1 MTTRVPTTATYRIY
15 MNNMSNQKS
24 SINQLSYQATT
35 GNKYDSYDKY
45 GLSSYRILSL
55 QNEQSVVEKYL
66 ETNSISKVV
75 LESQQKAIDDI
86 RSKIIDFRDQLREF
100 FANDLTKMSEDPSE
114 EELIALQNTQE
125 AAFEAMSL
133 MAYYLNSQV
142 DGNYIFGGGKDG
154 QKPVDFP
161 YTTLEEF
168 QAAYD
173 GKILTYPT
181 SYSAS
186 LSKMSSLS
194 ELTGGATLTQNF
206 QTLTPKTTTWNGAA
220 GNEMTFDSTAKTL
233 TANNADTFK
242 GLSAGDKI
250 DVAGTAGND
259 KTLTIASVSDD
270 GKTLTFVESVTD
282 ETLTD
287 SAGVTLTKGWSF
299 VNTPEDILN
308 NQPETNELKGAVG
321 EFSNLKVGEKMK
333 IEGTGANDGYRT
345 IESISK
351 DGSTI
356 TFKEQVVTKAP
367 VTTAQIHQ
375 SLDTGTITAES
386 NAGDVIQE
394 FTVDTA
400 ANPLTIDAGKNTIK
414 ALNAHTFD
422 TVKAGQNITIN
433 GEVYYVKDVSDNG
446 KTLTFSSST
455 PVPQTLTGTVDFA
468 TRSDTRGFIT
478 DSLKGS
484 ELQTGDIGFYAKD
497 NAMKAAVKGAFSS
510 YKTGDTLIVQ
520 GADGN
525 DRMYI
530 VKSVSADGRTV
541 SFDDSTPVAEDMNIT
556 NGKQIT
562 NGKGITIGKSY
573 PVGATI
579 DLGKTSGAHNGKYTV
594 AGVSAD
600 GKTLT
605 VKTKDFPEYGDTV
618 TYTTAN
624 IATDGYYDGGYLKT
638 TYRVS
643 ETSAFSNDV
652 SAASAAFEK
661 LFRAMGEIAQGNLL
675 DADNPESAYARV
687 SDALNI
693 LDASLS
699 ANSTETN
706 GDITSIQYSIISKL
720 DLVATTI
727 DSQTA
732 SKESL
737 TTYINNMTKVDKTEA
752 VTYLLQAKQDLEVS
766 YSVLSAINQLSLLN
780 YL

>member
-35 GNKYDSYDKY
+35 GNKYDSYDQY

-66 ETNSISKVV
+66 ETNSISQVV
-75 LESQQKAIDDI
+75 LESQQKAVDDI
-86 RSKIIDFRDQLREF
+86 RSAVINFRDQLREF
-100 FANDLTKMSEDPSE
+100 FANDLTTMSKNPSE

-161 YTTLEEF
+161 YTTLEDF

-186 LSKMSSLS
+186 LSEMSSAS
-194 ELTGGATLTQNF
+194 ELTNGATLKQNF
-206 QTLTPKTTTWNGAA
+206 QTLTPKTTVRTGEAT
-220 GNEMTFDSTAKTL
+220 NEMRFDSANKTL
-233 TANNADTFK
+233 TANNVDTFK
-242 GLSAGDKI
+242 GFSAGDKI
-250 DVAGTAGND
+250 GVTGTAGNN
-259 KTLTIASVSDD
+259 KTLTVASVSDD
-270 GKTLTFVESVTD
+270 GKTLTFVEDVAD
-282 ETLTD
+282 ETLTN
-287 SAGVTLTKGWSF
+287 SAGVTFTKGWSF
-299 VNTPEDILN
+299 VNTPEDILQ
-308 NQPETNELKGAVG
+308 NQPETNVLKGATG
-321 EFSNLKVGEKMK
+321 EFSNLKAGEKMK
-333 IEGTGANDGYRT
+333 IEGTGANDGYKT
-345 IESISK
+345 IESISL
-351 DGSTI
+351 DGSTV
-356 TFKEQVVTKAP
+356 TFKEQVVTQAP
-367 VTTAQIHQ
+367 VTTAKAHQ
-375 SLDTGTITAES
+375 SLDTGTITAQS
-386 NAGDVIQE
+386 NAGTVIQS
-394 FTVDTA
+394 FTV
-400 ANPLTIDAGKNTIK
+400 NKNQLTVAGQTLK
-414 ALNAHTFD
+414 ALNANTFAN
-422 TVKAGQNITIN
+422 VKAGQNITIN
-433 GEVYYVKDVSDNG
+433 DKLYYVKDVSDDG
-446 KTLTFSSST
+446 KTLTFSGN
-455 PVPQTLTGTVDFA
+455 VPDAADWTGTTVEFA

-484 ELQTGDIGFYAKD
+484 ALQTGDIGFYAKD

-510 YKTGDTLIVQ
+510 YKTGDTLVVQ

-562 NGKGITIGKSY
+562 DGKGITIGKSY
-573 PVGATI
+573 PVGATV
-579 DLGKTSGAHNGKYTV
+579 DLGKTSGAYNGKYTV
-594 AGVSAD
+594 TGVSDD

-605 VKTKDFPEYGDTV
+605 VKTKDFPEYGAEETFATADV
-618 TYTTAN
+618 ATYS
-624 IATDGYYDGGYLKT
+624 YYNGGYLKT

-652 SAASAAFEK
+652 TAASSAFEK

-675 DADNPESAYARV
+675 DADNPESAHARV

-693 LDASLS
+693 LDASLN
-699 ANSTETN
+699 ANSKEKN
-706 GDITSIQYSIISKL
+706 GDITSIQYSVISKL
-720 DLVATTI
+720 DLVKTTI
-727 DSQTA
+727 ESQTA

-737 TTYINNMTKVDKTEA
+737 TTYINNMTQVDKTEA

-766 YSVLSAINQLSLLN
+766 YSVLSAINRLSLLQ

>member
-24 SINQLSYQATT
+24 SINRLSYQETT

-66 ETNSISKVV
+66 ETNSISQVV
-75 LESQQKAIDDI
+75 LESQQKAVDDI
-86 RSKIIDFRDQLREF
+86 RSAVINFRDQLREF
-100 FANDLTKMSEDPSE
+100 FANDLTTMSKNPSE

-161 YTTLEEF
+161 YTTLEDF

-186 LSKMSSLS
+186 LSEMSSAS
-194 ELTGGATLTQNF
+194 ELTNGATLKQNF
-206 QTLTPKTTTWNGAA
+206 QTLTPKTTVRTGEAT
-220 GNEMTFDSTAKTL
+220 NEMRFDSANKTL
-233 TANNADTFK
+233 TANNVDTFK
-242 GLSAGDKI
+242 GFSAGDKI
-250 DVAGTAGND
+250 GITGTAGNN
-259 KTLTIASVSDD
+259 KTLTVASVSDD
-270 GKTLTFVESVTD
+270 GKTLTFVEDVTD
-282 ETLTD
+282 ETLTN

-299 VNTPEDILN
+299 VNTPEDILQ
-308 NQPETNELKGAVG
+308 NQPETNVLKGTTG
-321 EFSNLKVGEKMK
+321 EFSNLKAGEKMK
-333 IEGTGANDGYRT
+333 IEGTGANDGYKT
-345 IESISK
+345 IESISL
-351 DGSTI
+351 DGSTV
-356 TFKEQVVTKAP
+356 TFKEQVVTEAP
-367 VTTAQIHQ
+367 VTTAKAHQ
-375 SLDTGTITAES
+375 SLDTGTITAQS
-386 NAGDVIQE
+386 NAGTVIQS
-394 FTVDTA
+394 FTVNKDQ
-400 ANPLTIDAGKNTIK
+400 LTVAGQTLK
-414 ALNAHTFD
+414 ALNANTFAN
-422 TVKAGQNITIN
+422 VKAGQNITIN
-433 GEVYYVKDVSDNG
+433 DKLYYVKDVSDDG
-446 KTLTFSSST
+446 KTLTFSGN
-455 PVPQTLTGTVDFA
+455 VPDAADWTGTTVEFA

-484 ELQTGDIGFYAKD
+484 ALQTGDIGFYAKD

-510 YKTGDTLIVQ
+510 YKTGDTLVVQ

-562 NGKGITIGKSY
+562 DGKGITIGKSY
-573 PVGATI
+573 PVGATV
-579 DLGKTSGAHNGKYTV
+579 DLGKTSGAYNGKYTV
-594 AGVSAD
+594 TGVSDD

-605 VKTKDFPEYGDTV
+605 VKTKDFPEYGAEETFATADV
-618 TYTTAN
+618 ATYS
-624 IATDGYYDGGYLKT
+624 YYDGGYLKT

-652 SAASAAFEK
+652 TAASSAFEK

-675 DADNPESAYARV
+675 DADNPESAHARV

-693 LDASLS
+693 LDASLN
-699 ANSTETN
+699 ANSKEKN
-706 GDITSIQYSIISKL
+706 GDITSIQYSVISKL
-720 DLVATTI
+720 DLVKTTI
-727 DSQTA
+727 ESQTA

-737 TTYINNMTKVDKTEA
+737 TTYINNMTQVDKTEA

-766 YSVLSAINQLSLLN
+766 YSVLSAINRLSLLQ

>member
-66 ETNSISKVV
+66 ETNSISQVV
-75 LESQQKAIDDI
+75 LESQQKAVDDI
-86 RSKIIDFRDQLREF
+86 RSAVINFRDQLREF
-100 FANDLTKMSEDPSE
+100 FANDLTTMSKNPSE

-154 QKPVDFP
+154 QKPVNFP
-161 YTTLEEF
+161 YTTLEDF

-186 LSKMSSLS
+186 LSEMSSTS
-194 ELTGGATLTQNF
+194 ELTNGATLKQNF
-206 QTLTPKTTTWNGAA
+206 QTLTPKTTVRTGEAT
-220 GNEMTFDSTAKTL
+220 NEMRFDSANKTL
-233 TANNADTFK
+233 TANNVDTFK
-242 GLSAGDKI
+242 GFSAGDKI
-250 DVAGTAGND
+250 GVTGTAGNN
-259 KTLTIASVSDD
+259 KTLTVASVSDD
-270 GKTLTFVESVTD
+270 GKTLTFVEDVAD
-282 ETLTD
+282 ETLTN

-299 VNTPEDILN
+299 VNTPEDILQ
-308 NQPETNELKGAVG
+308 NQPETNVLKGATG
-321 EFSNLKVGEKMK
+321 EFSNLKAGEKMK
-333 IEGTGANDGYRT
+333 IEGTGANDGYKT
-345 IESISK
+345 IESISL
-351 DGSTI
+351 DGSTV
-356 TFKEQVVTKAP
+356 TFKEQVVTEAP
-367 VTTAQIHQ
+367 VTTAKAHQ
-375 SLDTGTITAES
+375 SLDTGTITAQS
-386 NAGDVIQE
+386 NAGTVIQN
-394 FTVDTA
+394 FTVNKDQ
-400 ANPLTIDAGKNTIK
+400 LTVAGQTLK
-414 ALNAHTFD
+414 ALNANTFAN
-422 TVKAGQNITIN
+422 VKAGQNITIN
-433 GEVYYVKDVSDNG
+433 DKLYYVKDVSDDG
-446 KTLTFSSST
+446 KTLTFSGN
-455 PVPQTLTGTVDFA
+455 VPDAADWTGTTVEIA

-484 ELQTGDIGFYAKD
+484 ALQTGDIGFYAKD

-510 YKTGDTLIVQ
+510 YKTGDTLVVQ

-562 NGKGITIGKSY
+562 DGKGITIGKSY
-573 PVGATI
+573 PVGATV
-579 DLGKTSGAHNGKYTV
+579 DLGKTSGAYNGKYTV
-594 AGVSAD
+594 TGVSDD

-605 VKTKDFPEYGDTV
+605 VKTKDFPEYGAEETFA
-618 TYTTAN
+618 TADV
-624 IATDGYYDGGYLKT
+624 ATDSYYNGGYLKT

-643 ETSAFSNDV
+643 ETSAFSNDIT
-652 SAASAAFEK
+652 AASSAFEK

-675 DADNPESAYARV
+675 DADNPESAHARV

-693 LDASLS
+693 LDASLN
-699 ANSTETN
+699 ANSKEKN
-706 GDITSIQYSIISKL
+706 GDITSIQYSVISKL
-720 DLVATTI
+720 DLVKTTI
-727 DSQTA
+727 ESQTA

-737 TTYINNMTKVDKTEA
+737 TTYINNMTQVDKTEA

-766 YSVLSAINQLSLLN
+766 YSVLSAINRLSLLQ

>member
-66 ETNSISKVV
+66 ETNSISQVV
-75 LESQQKAIDDI
+75 LESQQKAVDDI
-86 RSKIIDFRDQLREF
+86 RSAVINFRDQLREF
-100 FANDLTKMSEDPSE
+100 FANDLTTMSKNPSE

-161 YTTLEEF
+161 YTTLEDF

-186 LSKMSSLS
+186 LSEMSSAS
-194 ELTGGATLTQNF
+194 ELTNGATLKQNF
-206 QTLTPKTTTWNGAA
+206 QTLTPKTTVRTGEAT
-220 GNEMTFDSTAKTL
+220 NEMRFDSANKTL
-233 TANNADTFK
+233 TANNVDTFK
-242 GLSAGDKI
+242 GFSAGDKI
-250 DVAGTAGND
+250 GVTGTAGNN
-259 KTLTIASVSDD
+259 KTLTVASVSDD
-270 GKTLTFVESVTD
+270 GKTLTFVEDVAD
-282 ETLTD
+282 ETLTN

-299 VNTPEDILN
+299 VNTPEDILQ
-308 NQPETNELKGAVG
+308 NQPETNVLKGATG
-321 EFSNLKVGEKMK
+321 EFSNLKAGEKMK
-333 IEGTGANDGYRT
+333 IEGTGANDGYKT
-345 IESISK
+345 IESISL
-351 DGSTI
+351 DGSTV
-356 TFKEQVVTKAP
+356 TFKEQVVTEAP
-367 VTTAQIHQ
+367 VTTAKAHQ
-375 SLDTGTITAES
+375 SLDTGTITAQS
-386 NAGDVIQE
+386 NAGTVIQS
-394 FTVDTA
+394 FTVNKDQ
-400 ANPLTIDAGKNTIK
+400 LTVAGQTLK
-414 ALNAHTFD
+414 ALNANTFAN
-422 TVKAGQNITIN
+422 VKAGQNITIN
-433 GEVYYVKDVSDNG
+433 DKLYYVKDVSDDG
-446 KTLTFSSST
+446 KTLTFSGN
-455 PVPQTLTGTVDFA
+455 VPDAADWTGTTVEFA

-484 ELQTGDIGFYAKD
+484 ALQTGDIGFYAKD

-510 YKTGDTLIVQ
+510 YKTGDTLVVQ

-562 NGKGITIGKSY
+562 DGKGITIGKSY
-573 PVGATI
+573 PVGATV
-579 DLGKTSGAHNGKYTV
+579 DLGKTSGAYNGKYTV
-594 AGVSAD
+594 TGVSDD

-605 VKTKDFPEYGDTV
+605 VKTKDFPEYGAEETFATADV
-618 TYTTAN
+618 ATYS
-624 IATDGYYDGGYLKT
+624 YYDGGYLKT

-652 SAASAAFEK
+652 TAASSAFEK

-675 DADNPESAYARV
+675 DADNPESAHARV

-693 LDASLS
+693 LDASLN
-699 ANSTETN
+699 ANSKEKN
-706 GDITSIQYSIISKL
+706 GDITSIQYSVISKL
-720 DLVATTI
+720 DLVKTTI
-727 DSQTA
+727 ESQTA

-737 TTYINNMTKVDKTEA
+737 TTYINNMTQVDKTEA

-766 YSVLSAINQLSLLN
+766 YSVLSAINRLSLLQ

>member
-1 MTTRVPTTATYRIY
+1 
-15 MNNMSNQKS
+15 MNNMSSQKS

-55 QNEQSVVEKYL
+55 QNEQNVVDKYL

-161 YTTLEEF
+161 YTTLEDF
-168 QAAYD
+168 QAAFD

-186 LSKMSSLS
+186 LSKMGSLS
-194 ELTGGATLTQNF
+194 ELTGGATLAQNF
-206 QTLTPKTTTWNGAA
+206 QTLTPK
-220 GNEMTFDSTAKTL
+220 
-233 TANNADTFK
+233 ANWE
-242 GLSAGDKI
+242 
-250 DVAGTAGND
+250 
-259 KTLTIASVSDD
+259 
-270 GKTLTFVESVTD
+270 FVH
-282 ETLTD
+282 
-287 SAGVTLTKGWSF
+287 
-299 VNTPEDILN
+299 TPEDILN
-308 NQPETNELKGAVG
+308 NQPETNILKGSVG
-321 EFSNLKVGEKMK
+321 EFSNLKAGEKMK

-345 IESISK
+345 IESISL

-356 TFKEQVVTKAP
+356 TFKEQVVTEAP
-367 VTTAQIHQ
+367 ITTAKIHQ

-386 NAGDVIQE
+386 NAGDIIQE

-400 ANPLTIDAGKNTIK
+400 ANPLTIDTAANTVK

-422 TVKAGQNITIN
+422 NVKAGQNITVN

-510 YKTGDTLIVQ
+510 YKPGDTLIVQ

-556 NGKQIT
+556 NGKQII

-573 PVGATI
+573 PVGATV

-624 IATDGYYDGGYLKT
+624 VATDGYYDGGYLKT

-706 GDITSIQYSIISKL
+706 GDITSIQYSVISKL
-720 DLVATTI
+720 DLVTTTI

-737 TTYINNMTKVDKTEA
+737 TTYINNMTQVDKTEA

>member
-66 ETNSISKVV
+66 ETNSISQVV
-75 LESQQKAIDDI
+75 LESQQKAVDDI
-86 RSKIIDFRDQLREF
+86 RSAVINFRDQLREF
-100 FANDLTKMSEDPSE
+100 FANDLTTMSKNPSE

-161 YTTLEEF
+161 YTTLEDF

-186 LSKMSSLS
+186 LSEMSSAS
-194 ELTGGATLTQNF
+194 ELTNGATLKQNF
-206 QTLTPKTTTWNGAA
+206 QTLTPKTTVRTGEAT
-220 GNEMTFDSTAKTL
+220 NEMRFDSANKTL
-233 TANNADTFK
+233 TANNVDTFK
-242 GLSAGDKI
+242 GFSAGDKI
-250 DVAGTAGND
+250 GVTGTAGNN
-259 KTLTIASVSDD
+259 KTLTVASVSDD
-270 GKTLTFVESVTD
+270 GKTLTFVEDVAN
-282 ETLTD
+282 ETLTN

-299 VNTPEDILN
+299 VNTPEDILQ
-308 NQPETNELKGAVG
+308 NQPETNVLKGATG
-321 EFSNLKVGEKMK
+321 EFSNLKAGEKMK
-333 IEGTGANDGYRT
+333 IEGTGANDGYKT
-345 IESISK
+345 IESISL
-351 DGSTI
+351 DGSTV
-356 TFKEQVVTKAP
+356 TFKEQVVTEAP
-367 VTTAQIHQ
+367 VTTAKAHQ
-375 SLDTGTITAES
+375 SLDTGTITAQS
-386 NAGDVIQE
+386 NAGTVIQS
-394 FTVDTA
+394 FTV
-400 ANPLTIDAGKNTIK
+400 NKNQLTVAGQTLK
-414 ALNAHTFD
+414 ALNANTFAN
-422 TVKAGQNITIN
+422 VKAGQNITIN
-433 GEVYYVKDVSDNG
+433 DKLYYVKDVSDDG
-446 KTLTFSSST
+446 KTLTFSGN
-455 PVPQTLTGTVDFA
+455 VPDAADWTGTTVEFA

-484 ELQTGDIGFYAKD
+484 ALQTGDIGFYAKD

-510 YKTGDTLIVQ
+510 YKTGDTLVVQ

-562 NGKGITIGKSY
+562 DGKGITIGKSY
-573 PVGATI
+573 PVGATV
-579 DLGKTSGAHNGKYTV
+579 DLGKTSGAYNGKYTV
-594 AGVSAD
+594 TGVSD
-600 GKTLT
+600 DSKTLT
-605 VKTKDFPEYGDTV
+605 VKTKDFPEYGAEETFA
-618 TYTTAN
+618 TADV
-624 IATDGYYDGGYLKT
+624 ATDSYYNGGYLKT

-643 ETSAFSNDV
+643 ETSAFSNDIT
-652 SAASAAFEK
+652 AASSAFEK

-675 DADNPESAYARV
+675 DADNPESAHARV

-693 LDASLS
+693 LDASLN
-699 ANSTETN
+699 ANSKEKN
-706 GDITSIQYSIISKL
+706 GDITSIQYSVISKL
-720 DLVATTI
+720 DLVKTTI
-727 DSQTA
+727 ESQTA

-737 TTYINNMTKVDKTEA
+737 TTYINNMTQVDKTEA

-766 YSVLSAINQLSLLN
+766 YSVLSAINRLSLLQ

>member
-66 ETNSISKVV
+66 ETNSISRVV
-75 LESQQKAIDDI
+75 LESQQKAVDDI
-86 RSKIIDFRDQLREF
+86 RSAVISFRDQLREF
-100 FANDLTKMSEDPSE
+100 FANDLTKMSKNPSE

-161 YTTLEEF
+161 YTTLEDF

-186 LSKMSSLS
+186 LSEMSSAS
-194 ELTGGATLTQNF
+194 ELTNGATLKQNF
-206 QTLTPKTTTWNGAA
+206 QTLTPKTTVRTGEAT
-220 GNEMTFDSTAKTL
+220 NEMRFDSANKTL
-233 TANNADTFK
+233 TANNVDTFK
-242 GLSAGDKI
+242 GFSAGDKI
-250 DVAGTAGND
+250 GVTGTAGNN
-259 KTLTIASVSDD
+259 KTLTVASVSDD
-270 GKTLTFVESVTD
+270 GKTLTFVEDVAD
-282 ETLTD
+282 ETLTN

-299 VNTPEDILN
+299 VNTPEDILQ
-308 NQPETNELKGAVG
+308 NQPETNVLKGATG
-321 EFSNLKVGEKMK
+321 EFSNLKAGEKMK
-333 IEGTGANDGYRT
+333 IEGTGANDGYKT
-345 IESISK
+345 IESISL
-351 DGSTI
+351 DGSTV
-356 TFKEQVVTKAP
+356 TFKEQVVTEAP
-367 VTTAQIHQ
+367 VTTAKAHQ
-375 SLDTGTITAES
+375 SLDTGTITAQS
-386 NAGDVIQE
+386 NAGTVIQN
-394 FTVDTA
+394 FTV
-400 ANPLTIDAGKNTIK
+400 NKNQLTVAGQTLK
-414 ALNAHTFD
+414 ALNANTFAN
-422 TVKAGQNITIN
+422 VKAGQNITIN
-433 GEVYYVKDVSDNG
+433 DKLYYVKDVSDDG
-446 KTLTFSSST
+446 KTLTFSGN
-455 PVPQTLTGTVDFA
+455 VPDAADWTGTTVEIA

-484 ELQTGDIGFYAKD
+484 ALQTGDIGFYAKD

-510 YKTGDTLIVQ
+510 YKTGDTLVVQ

-562 NGKGITIGKSY
+562 DGKGITIGKSY
-573 PVGATI
+573 PVGATV
-579 DLGKTSGAHNGKYTV
+579 DLGKTSGAYNGKYTV
-594 AGVSAD
+594 TGVSDD

-605 VKTKDFPEYGDTV
+605 VKTKDFPEYGAEETFATADV
-618 TYTTAN
+618 ATYS
-624 IATDGYYDGGYLKT
+624 YYDGGYLKT

-652 SAASAAFEK
+652 TAASSAFEK

-675 DADNPESAYARV
+675 DADNPESAHARV

-693 LDASLS
+693 LDASLN
-699 ANSTETN
+699 ANSKEKN
-706 GDITSIQYSIISKL
+706 GDITSIQYSVISKL
-720 DLVATTI
+720 DLVKTTI
-727 DSQTA
+727 ESQTA

-737 TTYINNMTKVDKTEA
+737 TTYINNMTQVDKTEA

-766 YSVLSAINQLSLLN
+766 YFVLSAINRLSLLQ

>member
-24 SINQLSYQATT
+24 SINRLSYQATT

-66 ETNSISKVV
+66 ETNSISQVV
-75 LESQQKAIDDI
+75 LESQQKAVDDI
-86 RSKIIDFRDQLREF
+86 RSAVINFRDQLREF
-100 FANDLTKMSEDPSE
+100 FANDLTTMSKNPSE

-161 YTTLEEF
+161 YTTLEDF

-186 LSKMSSLS
+186 LSEMSSAS
-194 ELTGGATLTQNF
+194 ELTNGATLKQNF
-206 QTLTPKTTTWNGAA
+206 QTLTPKTTVRTGEAT
-220 GNEMTFDSTAKTL
+220 NEMRFDSANKTL
-233 TANNADTFK
+233 TANNVDTFK
-242 GLSAGDKI
+242 GFSAGDKI
-250 DVAGTAGND
+250 GVTGTAGNN
-259 KTLTIASVSDD
+259 KTLTVASVSDD
-270 GKTLTFVESVTD
+270 GKTLTFVEDVAD
-282 ETLTD
+282 ETLTN

-299 VNTPEDILN
+299 VNTPEDILQ
-308 NQPETNELKGAVG
+308 NQPETNVLKGATG
-321 EFSNLKVGEKMK
+321 EFSNLKAGEKMK
-333 IEGTGANDGYRT
+333 IEGTGANDGYKT
-345 IESISK
+345 IESISL
-351 DGSTI
+351 DGSTV
-356 TFKEQVVTKAP
+356 TFKEQVVTEAP
-367 VTTAQIHQ
+367 VTTAKAHQ
-375 SLDTGTITAES
+375 SLDTGTITAQS
-386 NAGDVIQE
+386 NAGTVIQN
-394 FTVDTA
+394 FTVNKDQ
-400 ANPLTIDAGKNTIK
+400 LTVAGQTLK
-414 ALNAHTFD
+414 ALNANTFAN
-422 TVKAGQNITIN
+422 VKAGQNITIN
-433 GEVYYVKDVSDNG
+433 DKLYYVKDVSDDG
-446 KTLTFSSST
+446 KTLTFSGN
-455 PVPQTLTGTVDFA
+455 VPDAADWTGTTVEFA

-484 ELQTGDIGFYAKD
+484 ALQTGDIGFYAKD

-510 YKTGDTLIVQ
+510 YKTGDTLVVQ

-525 DRMYI
+525 DRTYI

-562 NGKGITIGKSY
+562 DGKGITIGKSY
-573 PVGATI
+573 PVGATV
-579 DLGKTSGAHNGKYTV
+579 DLGKTSGAYNGKYTV
-594 AGVSAD
+594 TGVSDD

-605 VKTKDFPEYGDTV
+605 VKTKDFPEYGAEETFA
-618 TYTTAN
+618 TADV
-624 IATDGYYDGGYLKT
+624 ATDSYYNGGYLKT

-643 ETSAFSNDV
+643 ETSAFSNDIT
-652 SAASAAFEK
+652 AASSAFEK

-675 DADNPESAYARV
+675 DADNPESAHARV

-693 LDASLS
+693 LDASLN
-699 ANSTETN
+699 ANSKEKN
-706 GDITSIQYSIISKL
+706 GDITSIQYSVISKL
-720 DLVATTI
+720 DLVKTTI
-727 DSQTA
+727 ESQTA

-737 TTYINNMTKVDKTEA
+737 TTYINNMTQVDKTEA
-752 VTYLLQAKQDLEVS
+752 ATYLLQAKQDLEVS
-766 YSVLSAINQLSLLN
+766 YSVLSAINRLSLLQ

>member
-35 GNKYDSYDKY
+35 GNKYDSYDQY

-66 ETNSISKVV
+66 ETNSISQVV
-75 LESQQKAIDDI
+75 LESQQKAVNDI
-86 RSKIIDFRDQLREF
+86 RSAVIKFRDQLREF
-100 FANDLTKMSEDPSE
+100 FANDLTTMSKNPSE

-161 YTTLEEF
+161 YTTLEDF

-186 LSKMSSLS
+186 LSEMSSAS
-194 ELTGGATLTQNF
+194 ELTNGATLKQNF
-206 QTLTPKTTTWNGAA
+206 QTLTPKTTVRTGEAT
-220 GNEMTFDSTAKTL
+220 NEMRFDSANKTL
-233 TANNADTFK
+233 TANNVDTFK
-242 GLSAGDKI
+242 GFSAGDKI
-250 DVAGTAGND
+250 GVTGTAGNN
-259 KTLTIASVSDD
+259 KTLTVASVSDD
-270 GKTLTFVESVTD
+270 GKTLTFVEDVAD
-282 ETLTD
+282 ETLTN

-299 VNTPEDILN
+299 VNTPEDILQ
-308 NQPETNELKGAVG
+308 NQPETNVLKGATG
-321 EFSNLKVGEKMK
+321 EFSNLKAGEKMK
-333 IEGTGANDGYRT
+333 IEGTGANDGYKT
-345 IESISK
+345 IESISL
-351 DGSTI
+351 DGSTV
-356 TFKEQVVTKAP
+356 TFKEQVVTEAP
-367 VTTAQIHQ
+367 VTTAKAHQ
-375 SLDTGTITAES
+375 SLDTGTITAQS
-386 NAGDVIQE
+386 NAGTVIQN
-394 FTVDTA
+394 FTVNKDQ
-400 ANPLTIDAGKNTIK
+400 LTVAGQTLK
-414 ALNAHTFD
+414 ALNANTFAN
-422 TVKAGQNITIN
+422 VKAGQNITIN
-433 GEVYYVKDVSDNG
+433 DKLYYVKDVSDDG
-446 KTLTFSSST
+446 KTLTFSGN
-455 PVPQTLTGTVDFA
+455 VPDAADWTGTTVEFA

-484 ELQTGDIGFYAKD
+484 ALQTGDIGFYAKD

-510 YKTGDTLIVQ
+510 YKTGDTLVVQ

-562 NGKGITIGKSY
+562 DGKGITIGKSY
-573 PVGATI
+573 PVGATV
-579 DLGKTSGAHNGKYTV
+579 DLGKTSGAYNGKYTV
-594 AGVSAD
+594 TGVSDD

-605 VKTKDFPEYGDTV
+605 VKTKDFPEYGAEETFATADV
-618 TYTTAN
+618 ATYS
-624 IATDGYYDGGYLKT
+624 YYDGGYLKT

-652 SAASAAFEK
+652 TAASSAFEK

-675 DADNPESAYARV
+675 DADNPESAHARV

-693 LDASLS
+693 LDASLN
-699 ANSTETN
+699 ANSKEKN
-706 GDITSIQYSIISKL
+706 GDITSIQYSVISKL
-720 DLVATTI
+720 DLVKTTI
-727 DSQTA
+727 ESQTA

-737 TTYINNMTKVDKTEA
+737 TTYINNMTQVDKTEA

-766 YSVLSAINQLSLLN
+766 YSVLSAINRLSLLQ

>member
-35 GNKYDSYDKY
+35 GNKYDSYDQY

-66 ETNSISKVV
+66 ETNSISQVV
-75 LESQQKAIDDI
+75 LESQQKAVDDI
-86 RSKIIDFRDQLREF
+86 RSAVISFRDQLREF
-100 FANDLTKMSEDPSE
+100 FANDLTTMSKNPSE

-154 QKPVDFP
+154 QKPVNFP
-161 YTTLEEF
+161 YTTLEDF

-186 LSKMSSLS
+186 LSEMSSAS
-194 ELTGGATLTQNF
+194 ELTNGATLKQNF
-206 QTLTPKTTTWNGAA
+206 QTLTPKTTVRTGEAT
-220 GNEMTFDSTAKTL
+220 NEMRFDSANKTL
-233 TANNADTFK
+233 TANNVDTFK
-242 GLSAGDKI
+242 GFSAGDKI
-250 DVAGTAGND
+250 GVTGTAGNN
-259 KTLTIASVSDD
+259 KTLTVASVSDD
-270 GKTLTFVESVTD
+270 GKTLTFVEDVAD
-282 ETLTD
+282 ETLTN

-299 VNTPEDILN
+299 VNTPEDILQ
-308 NQPETNELKGAVG
+308 NQPETNVLKGATG
-321 EFSNLKVGEKMK
+321 EFSNLKAGEKMK
-333 IEGTGANDGYRT
+333 IEGTGANDGYKT
-345 IESISK
+345 IESISL
-351 DGSTI
+351 DGSTV
-356 TFKEQVVTKAP
+356 TFKEQVVTEAP
-367 VTTAQIHQ
+367 VTTAKAHQ
-375 SLDTGTITAES
+375 SLDTGTITAQS
-386 NAGDVIQE
+386 NAGTVIQS
-394 FTVDTA
+394 FTV
-400 ANPLTIDAGKNTIK
+400 NKNQLTVAGQTLK
-414 ALNAHTFD
+414 ALNANTFAN
-422 TVKAGQNITIN
+422 VKAGQNITIN
-433 GEVYYVKDVSDNG
+433 DKLYYVKDVSDDG
-446 KTLTFSSST
+446 KTLTFSGN
-455 PVPQTLTGTVDFA
+455 VPDAADWTGTTVEFA

-484 ELQTGDIGFYAKD
+484 ALQTGDIGFYAKD

-510 YKTGDTLIVQ
+510 YKTGDTLVVQ

-562 NGKGITIGKSY
+562 DGKGITIGKSY
-573 PVGATI
+573 PVGATV
-579 DLGKTSGAHNGKYTV
+579 DLGKTSGAYNGKYTV
-594 AGVSAD
+594 TGVSDD

-605 VKTKDFPEYGDTV
+605 VKTKDFPEYGAEETFATADV
-618 TYTTAN
+618 ATYS
-624 IATDGYYDGGYLKT
+624 YYNGGYLKT

-643 ETSAFSNDV
+643 ETSAFSNDIT
-652 SAASAAFEK
+652 AASSAFEK

-675 DADNPESAYARV
+675 DADNPESAHARV

-693 LDASLS
+693 LDASLN
-699 ANSTETN
+699 ANSKEKN
-706 GDITSIQYSIISKL
+706 GDITSIQYSVISKL
-720 DLVATTI
+720 DLVKTTI
-727 DSQTA
+727 ESQTA

-737 TTYINNMTKVDKTEA
+737 TTYINNMTQVDKTEA

-766 YSVLSAINQLSLLN
+766 YSVLSAINRLSLLQ

>member
-66 ETNSISKVV
+66 ETNSISQVV
-75 LESQQKAIDDI
+75 LESQQKAVDDI
-86 RSKIIDFRDQLREF
+86 RSAVINFRDQLREF
-100 FANDLTKMSEDPSE
+100 FANDLTTMSKNPSE

-161 YTTLEEF
+161 YTTLEDF

-186 LSKMSSLS
+186 LSEMSSTS
-194 ELTGGATLTQNF
+194 ELTNGATLKQNF
-206 QTLTPKTTTWNGAA
+206 QTLTPKTTVRTGEAT
-220 GNEMTFDSTAKTL
+220 NEMRFDSANKTL
-233 TANNADTFK
+233 TANNVDTFK
-242 GLSAGDKI
+242 GFSAGDKI
-250 DVAGTAGND
+250 GVTGTAGNN
-259 KTLTIASVSDD
+259 KTLTVASVSDD
-270 GKTLTFVESVTD
+270 GKTLTFVEDVAD
-282 ETLTD
+282 ETLTN

-299 VNTPEDILN
+299 VNTPEDILQ
-308 NQPETNELKGAVG
+308 NQPETNVLKGATG
-321 EFSNLKVGEKMK
+321 EFSNLKAGEKMK
-333 IEGTGANDGYRT
+333 IEGTGANDGYKT
-345 IESISK
+345 IESISL
-351 DGSTI
+351 DGSTV
-356 TFKEQVVTKAP
+356 TFKEQVVTQAP
-367 VTTAQIHQ
+367 VTTAKAHQ
-375 SLDTGTITAES
+375 SLDTGTITAQS
-386 NAGDVIQE
+386 NAGTVIQS
-394 FTVDTA
+394 FTVNKDQ
-400 ANPLTIDAGKNTIK
+400 LTVAGQTLK
-414 ALNAHTFD
+414 ALNANTFAN
-422 TVKAGQNITIN
+422 VKAGQNITIN
-433 GEVYYVKDVSDNG
+433 DKLYYVKDVSDDG
-446 KTLTFSSST
+446 KTLTFSGN
-455 PVPQTLTGTVDFA
+455 VPDAADWTGTTVEFA

-484 ELQTGDIGFYAKD
+484 ALQTGDIGFYAKD

-510 YKTGDTLIVQ
+510 YKTGDTLVVQ

-562 NGKGITIGKSY
+562 DGKGITIGKSY
-573 PVGATI
+573 PVGATV
-579 DLGKTSGAHNGKYTV
+579 DLGKTSGAYNGKYTV
-594 AGVSAD
+594 TGVSDD

-605 VKTKDFPEYGDTV
+605 VKTKDFPEYGAEETFATADV
-618 TYTTAN
+618 ATYS
-624 IATDGYYDGGYLKT
+624 YYNGGYLKT

-643 ETSAFSNDV
+643 ETSAFSNDIT
-652 SAASAAFEK
+652 AASSAFEK

-675 DADNPESAYARV
+675 DADNPESAHARV

-693 LDASLS
+693 LDASLN
-699 ANSTETN
+699 ANSKEKN
-706 GDITSIQYSIISKL
+706 GDITSIQYSVISKL
-720 DLVATTI
+720 DLVKTTI
-727 DSQTA
+727 ESQTA

-737 TTYINNMTKVDKTEA
+737 TTYINNMTQVDKTEA

-766 YSVLSAINQLSLLN
+766 YSVLSAINRLSLLQ

>member
-35 GNKYDSYDKY
+35 GNKYDSYDQY

-66 ETNSISKVV
+66 ETNSISQVV
-75 LESQQKAIDDI
+75 LESQQKAVDDI
-86 RSKIIDFRDQLREF
+86 RSAVISFRDQLREF
-100 FANDLTKMSEDPSE
+100 FANDLTTMSKNPSE

-161 YTTLEEF
+161 YTTLEDF

-186 LSKMSSLS
+186 LSEMSSAS
-194 ELTGGATLTQNF
+194 ELTNGATLKQNF
-206 QTLTPKTTTWNGAA
+206 QTLTPKTTVRTGAA
-220 GNEMTFDSTAKTL
+220 TNEMRFDSANKTL
-233 TANNADTFK
+233 TANNVDTFK
-242 GLSAGDKI
+242 GFSAGDKI
-250 DVAGTAGND
+250 GVTGTAGNN
-259 KTLTIASVSDD
+259 KTLTVASVSDD
-270 GKTLTFVESVTD
+270 GKTLTFVEDVAD
-282 ETLTD
+282 ETLTN
-287 SAGVTLTKGWSF
+287 SAGVTFTKGWSF
-299 VNTPEDILN
+299 VNTPEDILQ
-308 NQPETNELKGAVG
+308 NQPETNVLKGATG
-321 EFSNLKVGEKMK
+321 EFSNLKAGEKMK
-333 IEGTGANDGYRT
+333 IEGTGANDGYKT
-345 IESISK
+345 IESISL
-351 DGSTI
+351 DGSTV
-356 TFKEQVVTKAP
+356 TFKEQVVTEAP
-367 VTTAQIHQ
+367 VTTAKAHQ
-375 SLDTGTITAES
+375 SLDTGTITAQS
-386 NAGDVIQE
+386 NAGTVIQS
-394 FTVDTA
+394 FTV
-400 ANPLTIDAGKNTIK
+400 NKNQLTVAGQTLK
-414 ALNAHTFD
+414 ALNANTFAN
-422 TVKAGQNITIN
+422 VKAGQNITIN
-433 GEVYYVKDVSDNG
+433 DKLYYVKDVSDDG
-446 KTLTFSSST
+446 KTLTFSGN
-455 PVPQTLTGTVDFA
+455 VPDAADWTGTTVEFA

-484 ELQTGDIGFYAKD
+484 ALQTGDIGFYAKD

-510 YKTGDTLIVQ
+510 YKTGDTLVVQ

-562 NGKGITIGKSY
+562 DGKGITIGKSY
-573 PVGATI
+573 PVGATV
-579 DLGKTSGAHNGKYTV
+579 DLGKTSGAYNGKYTV
-594 AGVSAD
+594 TGVSDD

-605 VKTKDFPEYGDTV
+605 VKTKDFPEYGAEETFATADV
-618 TYTTAN
+618 ATYS
-624 IATDGYYDGGYLKT
+624 YYNGGYLKT

-652 SAASAAFEK
+652 TAASSAFEK

-675 DADNPESAYARV
+675 DADNPESAHARV

-693 LDASLS
+693 LDASLN
-699 ANSTETN
+699 ANSKEKN
-706 GDITSIQYSIISKL
+706 GDITSIQYSVISKL
-720 DLVATTI
+720 DLVKTTI
-727 DSQTA
+727 ESQTA

-737 TTYINNMTKVDKTEA
+737 TTYINNMTQVDKTEA

-766 YSVLSAINQLSLLN
+766 YSVLSAINRLSLLQ

>member
-66 ETNSISKVV
+66 ETNSISQVV
-75 LESQQKAIDDI
+75 LESQQKAVDDI
-86 RSKIIDFRDQLREF
+86 RSAVINFRDQLREF
-100 FANDLTKMSEDPSE
+100 FANDLTKMSKDPSE

-161 YTTLEEF
+161 YTTLEDF

-186 LSKMSSLS
+186 LSEMSSAS
-194 ELTGGATLTQNF
+194 ELTNGATLKQNF
-206 QTLTPKTTTWNGAA
+206 QTLTPKTTVRTGEAT
-220 GNEMTFDSTAKTL
+220 NEMRFDSANKTL
-233 TANNADTFK
+233 TANNVDTFK
-242 GLSAGDKI
+242 GFSAGDKI
-250 DVAGTAGND
+250 GVTGTAGNN
-259 KTLTIASVSDD
+259 KTLTVASVSDD
-270 GKTLTFVESVTD
+270 GKTLTFVEDVAD
-282 ETLTD
+282 ETLTN

-299 VNTPEDILN
+299 VNTPEDILQ
-308 NQPETNELKGAVG
+308 NQPETNVLKGATG
-321 EFSNLKVGEKMK
+321 EFSNLKAGEKMK
-333 IEGTGANDGYRT
+333 IEGTGANDGYKT
-345 IESISK
+345 IESISL
-351 DGSTI
+351 DGSTV
-356 TFKEQVVTKAP
+356 TFKEQVVTQAP
-367 VTTAQIHQ
+367 VTTAKAHQ
-375 SLDTGTITAES
+375 SLNTGTITAQS
-386 NAGDVIQE
+386 NAGTVIQN
-394 FTVDTA
+394 FTVNKDQ
-400 ANPLTIDAGKNTIK
+400 LTVAGQTLK
-414 ALNAHTFD
+414 ALNANTFAN
-422 TVKAGQNITIN
+422 VKAGQNITIN
-433 GEVYYVKDVSDNG
+433 DKLYYVKDVSDDG
-446 KTLTFSSST
+446 KTLTFSGN
-455 PVPQTLTGTVDFA
+455 VPDAADWTGTTVEFA

-484 ELQTGDIGFYAKD
+484 ALQTGDIGFYAKD

-510 YKTGDTLIVQ
+510 YKTGDTLVVQ

-562 NGKGITIGKSY
+562 DGKGITIGKSY
-573 PVGATI
+573 PVGATV
-579 DLGKTSGAHNGKYTV
+579 DLGKTSGAYNGKYTV
-594 AGVSAD
+594 TGVSDD

-605 VKTKDFPEYGDTV
+605 VKTKDFPEYGAEETFATADV
-618 TYTTAN
+618 ATYS
-624 IATDGYYDGGYLKT
+624 YYDGGYLKT

-652 SAASAAFEK
+652 TAASSAFEK

-675 DADNPESAYARV
+675 DADNPESAHARV

-693 LDASLS
+693 LDASLN
-699 ANSTETN
+699 ANSKEKN
-706 GDITSIQYSIISKL
+706 GDITSIQYSVISKL
-720 DLVATTI
+720 DLVKTTI
-727 DSQTA
+727 ESQTA

-737 TTYINNMTKVDKTEA
+737 TTYINNMTQVDKTEA

-766 YSVLSAINQLSLLN
+766 YSVLSAINRLSLLQ

>member
-35 GNKYDSYDKY
+35 GNKYDSYDQY

-66 ETNSISKVV
+66 ETNSISQVV
-75 LESQQKAIDDI
+75 LESQQKAVDDI
-86 RSKIIDFRDQLREF
+86 RSAVINFRDQLREF
-100 FANDLTKMSEDPSE
+100 FANDLTTMSKNPSE

-161 YTTLEEF
+161 YTTLEDF

-186 LSKMSSLS
+186 LSEMSSAS
-194 ELTGGATLTQNF
+194 ELTNGATLKQNF
-206 QTLTPKTTTWNGAA
+206 QTLTPKTTVRTGEAT
-220 GNEMTFDSTAKTL
+220 NEMRFDSANKTL
-233 TANNADTFK
+233 TANNVDTFK
-242 GLSAGDKI
+242 GFSAGDKI
-250 DVAGTAGND
+250 GVTGTAGNN
-259 KTLTIASVSDD
+259 KTLTVASVSDD
-270 GKTLTFVESVTD
+270 GKTLTFVEDVAD
-282 ETLTD
+282 ETLTN

-299 VNTPEDILN
+299 VNTPEDILQ
-308 NQPETNELKGAVG
+308 NQPETNVLKGATG
-321 EFSNLKVGEKMK
+321 EFSNLKAGEKMK
-333 IEGTGANDGYRT
+333 IEGTGANDGYKT
-345 IESISK
+345 IESISL
-351 DGSTI
+351 DGSTV
-356 TFKEQVVTKAP
+356 TFKEQVVTEAP
-367 VTTAQIHQ
+367 VTTAKAHQ
-375 SLDTGTITAES
+375 SFDTGTITAQS
-386 NAGDVIQE
+386 NAGTVIQN
-394 FTVDTA
+394 FTVNKDQ
-400 ANPLTIDAGKNTIK
+400 LTVAGQTLK
-414 ALNAHTFD
+414 ALNANTFAN
-422 TVKAGQNITIN
+422 VKAGQNITIN
-433 GEVYYVKDVSDNG
+433 DKLYYVKDVSDDG
-446 KTLTFSSST
+446 KTLTFSGN
-455 PVPQTLTGTVDFA
+455 VPDAADWTGTTVEFA

-484 ELQTGDIGFYAKD
+484 ALQTGDIGFYAKD

-510 YKTGDTLIVQ
+510 YKTGDTLVVQ

-562 NGKGITIGKSY
+562 DGKGITIGKSY
-573 PVGATI
+573 PVGATV
-579 DLGKTSGAHNGKYTV
+579 DLGKTSGAYNGKYTV
-594 AGVSAD
+594 TGVSDD

-605 VKTKDFPEYGDTV
+605 VKTKDFPEYGAEETFATADV
-618 TYTTAN
+618 ATYS
-624 IATDGYYDGGYLKT
+624 YYDGGYLKT

-652 SAASAAFEK
+652 TAASSAFEK

-675 DADNPESAYARV
+675 DADNPESAHARV

-693 LDASLS
+693 LDASLN
-699 ANSTETN
+699 ANSKEKN
-706 GDITSIQYSIISKL
+706 GDITSIQYSVISKL
-720 DLVATTI
+720 DLVKTTI
-727 DSQTA
+727 ESQTA

-737 TTYINNMTKVDKTEA
+737 TTYINNMTQVDKTEA

-766 YSVLSAINQLSLLN
+766 YSVLSAINRLSLLQ

>member
-35 GNKYDSYDKY
+35 GNKYDSYDQY

-66 ETNSISKVV
+66 ETNSISQVV
-75 LESQQKAIDDI
+75 LESQQKAVDDI
-86 RSKIIDFRDQLREF
+86 RSAVIDFRDQLREF
-100 FANDLTKMSEDPSE
+100 FANDLTKMSKDPSE

-154 QKPVDFP
+154 QKPVNFP
-161 YTTLEEF
+161 YTTLEDF

-186 LSKMSSLS
+186 LSEMSSAS
-194 ELTGGATLTQNF
+194 ELTNGATLKQNF
-206 QTLTPKTTTWNGAA
+206 QTLTPKTTVRTGEAT
-220 GNEMTFDSTAKTL
+220 NEMRFDSANKTL
-233 TANNADTFK
+233 TANNVDTFK
-242 GLSAGDKI
+242 GFSAGDKI
-250 DVAGTAGND
+250 GITGTAGNN
-259 KTLTIASVSDD
+259 KTLTVASVSDD
-270 GKTLTFVESVTD
+270 GKTLTFVEDVAD
-282 ETLTD
+282 ETLTN

-299 VNTPEDILN
+299 VNTPEDILQ
-308 NQPETNELKGAVG
+308 NQPETNVLKGATG
-321 EFSNLKVGEKMK
+321 EFSNLKAGEKMK
-333 IEGTGANDGYRT
+333 IEGTGANDGYKT
-345 IESISK
+345 IESISL
-351 DGSTI
+351 DGSTV
-356 TFKEQVVTKAP
+356 TFKEQVVTEAP
-367 VTTAQIHQ
+367 VTTAKAHQ
-375 SLDTGTITAES
+375 SLDTGTITAQS
-386 NAGDVIQE
+386 NAGTVIQN
-394 FTVDTA
+394 FTVNKDQ
-400 ANPLTIDAGKNTIK
+400 LTVAGQTLK
-414 ALNAHTFD
+414 ALNANTFAN
-422 TVKAGQNITIN
+422 VKAGQNITIN
-433 GEVYYVKDVSDNG
+433 DKLYYVKDVSDDG
-446 KTLTFSSST
+446 KTLTFSGN
-455 PVPQTLTGTVDFA
+455 VPDAADWTGTTVEIA

-484 ELQTGDIGFYAKD
+484 ALQTGDIGFYAKD

-510 YKTGDTLIVQ
+510 YKTGDTLVVQ

-562 NGKGITIGKSY
+562 DGKGITIGKSY
-573 PVGATI
+573 PVGATV
-579 DLGKTSGAHNGKYTV
+579 DLGKTSGAYNGKYTV
-594 AGVSAD
+594 TGVSDD

-605 VKTKDFPEYGDTV
+605 VKTKDFPEYGDEKTFATADV
-618 TYTTAN
+618 ATYS
-624 IATDGYYDGGYLKT
+624 YYDGGYLKT

-652 SAASAAFEK
+652 TAASSAFEK

-675 DADNPESAYARV
+675 DADNPESAHARV

-693 LDASLS
+693 LDASLN
-699 ANSTETN
+699 ANSKEKN
-706 GDITSIQYSIISKL
+706 GDITSIQYSVISKL
-720 DLVATTI
+720 DLVKTTI
-727 DSQTA
+727 ESQTA

-737 TTYINNMTKVDKTEA
+737 TTYINNMTQVDKTEA

-766 YSVLSAINQLSLLN
+766 YSVLSAINRLSLLQ

>member
-66 ETNSISKVV
+66 ETNSISQVV
-75 LESQQKAIDDI
+75 LESQQKAVDDI
-86 RSKIIDFRDQLREF
+86 RSAVINFRDQLREF
-100 FANDLTKMSEDPSE
+100 FANDLTTMSKNPSE

-154 QKPVDFP
+154 QKPVNFP
-161 YTTLEEF
+161 YTTLEDF

-186 LSKMSSLS
+186 LSEMSSAS
-194 ELTGGATLTQNF
+194 ELTNGATLKQNF
-206 QTLTPKTTTWNGAA
+206 QTLTPKTTVRTGEAT
-220 GNEMTFDSTAKTL
+220 NEMRFDSANKTL
-233 TANNADTFK
+233 TANNVDTFK
-242 GLSAGDKI
+242 GFSAGDKI
-250 DVAGTAGND
+250 GVTGTAGNN
-259 KTLTIASVSDD
+259 KTLTVASVSDD
-270 GKTLTFVESVTD
+270 GKTLTFVEDVAD
-282 ETLTD
+282 ETLTN
-287 SAGVTLTKGWSF
+287 SAGVTFTKGWSF
-299 VNTPEDILN
+299 VNTPEDILQ
-308 NQPETNELKGAVG
+308 NQPETNVLKGATG
-321 EFSNLKVGEKMK
+321 EFSNLKAGEKMK
-333 IEGTGANDGYRT
+333 IEGTGANDGYKT
-345 IESISK
+345 IESISL
-351 DGSTI
+351 DGSTV
-356 TFKEQVVTKAP
+356 TFKEQVVTQAP
-367 VTTAQIHQ
+367 VTTAKAHQ
-375 SLDTGTITAES
+375 SLDTGTITAQS
-386 NAGDVIQE
+386 NAGTVIQS
-394 FTVDTA
+394 FTV
-400 ANPLTIDAGKNTIK
+400 NKNQLTVAGQTLK
-414 ALNAHTFD
+414 ALNANTFAN
-422 TVKAGQNITIN
+422 VKAGQNITIN
-433 GEVYYVKDVSDNG
+433 DKLYYVKDVSDDG
-446 KTLTFSSST
+446 KTLTFSGN
-455 PVPQTLTGTVDFA
+455 VPDAADWTGTTVEFA

-484 ELQTGDIGFYAKD
+484 ALQTGDIGFYAKD

-510 YKTGDTLIVQ
+510 YKTGDTLVVQ

-562 NGKGITIGKSY
+562 DGKGITIGKSY
-573 PVGATI
+573 PVGATV
-579 DLGKTSGAHNGKYTV
+579 DLGKTSGAYNGKYTV
-594 AGVSAD
+594 TGVSDD

-605 VKTKDFPEYGDTV
+605 VKTKDFPEYGAEETFA
-618 TYTTAN
+618 TADV
-624 IATDGYYDGGYLKT
+624 ATDSYYNGGYLKT

-643 ETSAFSNDV
+643 ETSAFSNDIT
-652 SAASAAFEK
+652 AASSAFEK

-675 DADNPESAYARV
+675 DADNPESAHARV

-693 LDASLS
+693 LDASLN
-699 ANSTETN
+699 ANSKEKN
-706 GDITSIQYSIISKL
+706 GDITSIQYSVISKL
-720 DLVATTI
+720 DLVKTTI
-727 DSQTA
+727 ESQTA

-737 TTYINNMTKVDKTEA
+737 TTYINNMTQVDKTEA

-766 YSVLSAINQLSLLN
+766 YSVLSAINRLSLLQ

>member
-35 GNKYDSYDKY
+35 GNKYDSYDQY

-66 ETNSISKVV
+66 ETNSISQVV
-75 LESQQKAIDDI
+75 LESQQKAVDDI
-86 RSKIIDFRDQLREF
+86 RSAIIKFRDQLREF
-100 FANDLTKMSEDPSE
+100 FANDLTTMSKDPSE

-161 YTTLEEF
+161 YKTLEDF

-186 LSKMSSLS
+186 LSEMSSAS
-194 ELTGGATLTQNF
+194 ELTNGATLKQNF
-206 QTLTPKTTTWNGAA
+206 QTLTPKTTVRTGEAT
-220 GNEMTFDSTAKTL
+220 NEMRFDSANKTL
-233 TANNADTFK
+233 TANNVDTFK
-242 GLSAGDKI
+242 GFSAGDKI
-250 DVAGTAGND
+250 GVTGTAGNN
-259 KTLTIASVSDD
+259 KTLTVASVSDD
-270 GKTLTFVESVTD
+270 GKTLTFVEDVAD
-282 ETLTD
+282 ETLTN
-287 SAGVTLTKGWSF
+287 SAGVTFTKGWSF
-299 VNTPEDILN
+299 VNTPEDILQ
-308 NQPETNELKGAVG
+308 NQPETNVLKGATG
-321 EFSNLKVGEKMK
+321 EFSNLKAGEKMK
-333 IEGTGANDGYRT
+333 IEGTGANDGYKT
-345 IESISK
+345 IESISL
-351 DGSTI
+351 DGSTV
-356 TFKEQVVTKAP
+356 TFKEQVVTEAP
-367 VTTAQIHQ
+367 VTTAKAHQ
-375 SLDTGTITAES
+375 SLDTGTITAQS
-386 NAGDVIQE
+386 NAGTVIQS
-394 FTVDTA
+394 FTV
-400 ANPLTIDAGKNTIK
+400 NKNQLTVAGQTLK
-414 ALNAHTFD
+414 ALNANTFAN
-422 TVKAGQNITIN
+422 VKAGQNITIN
-433 GEVYYVKDVSDNG
+433 DKLYYVKDVSDDG
-446 KTLTFSSST
+446 KTLTFSGN
-455 PVPQTLTGTVDFA
+455 VPDAADWTGTTVEFA

-484 ELQTGDIGFYAKD
+484 ALQTGDIGFYAKD

-510 YKTGDTLIVQ
+510 YKTGDTLVVQ

-562 NGKGITIGKSY
+562 DGKGITIGKSY
-573 PVGATI
+573 PVGATV
-579 DLGKTSGAHNGKYTV
+579 DLGKTSGAYNGKYTV
-594 AGVSAD
+594 TGVSDD

-605 VKTKDFPEYGDTV
+605 VKTKDFPEYGAEETFATADV
-618 TYTTAN
+618 ATYS
-624 IATDGYYDGGYLKT
+624 YYDGGYLKT

-652 SAASAAFEK
+652 TAASSAFEK

-675 DADNPESAYARV
+675 DADNPESAHARV

-693 LDASLS
+693 LDASLN
-699 ANSTETN
+699 ANSKEKN
-706 GDITSIQYSIISKL
+706 GDITSIQYSVISKL
-720 DLVATTI
+720 DLVKTTI
-727 DSQTA
+727 ESQTA

-737 TTYINNMTKVDKTEA
+737 TTYINNMTQVDKTEA

-766 YSVLSAINQLSLLN
+766 YSVLSAINRLSLLQ

>member
-35 GNKYDSYDKY
+35 GNKYDSYDQY

-66 ETNSISKVV
+66 ETNSISQVV
-75 LESQQKAIDDI
+75 LESQQKAVDDI
-86 RSKIIDFRDQLREF
+86 RSAVIDFRDQLREF
-100 FANDLTKMSEDPSE
+100 FANDLTKMSKDPSE

-161 YTTLEEF
+161 YTTLEDF

-186 LSKMSSLS
+186 LSEMSSAS
-194 ELTGGATLTQNF
+194 ELTNGATLKQNF
-206 QTLTPKTTTWNGAA
+206 QTLTPKTTVRTGAA
-220 GNEMTFDSTAKTL
+220 TNEMRFDSANKTL
-233 TANNADTFK
+233 TANNVDTFK
-242 GLSAGDKI
+242 GFSAGDKI
-250 DVAGTAGND
+250 GVTGTAGNN
-259 KTLTIASVSDD
+259 KTLTVASVSDD
-270 GKTLTFVESVTD
+270 GKTLTFVEDVAD
-282 ETLTD
+282 ETLTN
-287 SAGVTLTKGWSF
+287 SAGVTFTKGWSF
-299 VNTPEDILN
+299 VNTPEDILQ
-308 NQPETNELKGAVG
+308 NQPETNVLKGATG
-321 EFSNLKVGEKMK
+321 EFSNLKAGEKMK
-333 IEGTGANDGYRT
+333 IEGTGANDGYKT
-345 IESISK
+345 IESISL
-351 DGSTI
+351 DGSTV
-356 TFKEQVVTKAP
+356 TFKEQVVTEAP
-367 VTTAQIHQ
+367 VTTAKAHQ
-375 SLDTGTITAES
+375 SLDTGTITAQS
-386 NAGDVIQE
+386 NAGTVIQS
-394 FTVDTA
+394 FTV
-400 ANPLTIDAGKNTIK
+400 NKNQLTVAGQTLK
-414 ALNAHTFD
+414 ALNANTFAN
-422 TVKAGQNITIN
+422 VKAGQNITIN
-433 GEVYYVKDVSDNG
+433 DKLYYVKDVSDDG
-446 KTLTFSSST
+446 KTLTFSGN
-455 PVPQTLTGTVDFA
+455 VPDAADWTGTTVEFA

-484 ELQTGDIGFYAKD
+484 ALQTGDIGFYAKD

-510 YKTGDTLIVQ
+510 YKTGDTLVVQ

-562 NGKGITIGKSY
+562 DGKGITIGKSY
-573 PVGATI
+573 PVGATV
-579 DLGKTSGAHNGKYTV
+579 DLGKTSGAYNGKYTV
-594 AGVSAD
+594 TGVSDD

-605 VKTKDFPEYGDTV
+605 VKTKDFPEYGAEETFATADV
-618 TYTTAN
+618 ATYS
-624 IATDGYYDGGYLKT
+624 YYNGGYLKT

-652 SAASAAFEK
+652 TAASSAFEK

-675 DADNPESAYARV
+675 DADNPESAHARV

-693 LDASLS
+693 LDASLN
-699 ANSTETN
+699 ANSKEKN
-706 GDITSIQYSIISKL
+706 GDITSIQYSVISKL
-720 DLVATTI
+720 DLVKTTI
-727 DSQTA
+727 ESQTA

-737 TTYINNMTKVDKTEA
+737 TTYINNMTQVDKTEA

-766 YSVLSAINQLSLLN
+766 YSVLSAINRLSLLQ

>member
-66 ETNSISKVV
+66 ETNSISQVV
-75 LESQQKAIDDI
+75 LESQQKAVDDI
-86 RSKIIDFRDQLREF
+86 RSAIIKFRDQLREF
-100 FANDLTKMSEDPSE
+100 FANDLTTMSKNPSE

-161 YTTLEEF
+161 YTTLEDF

-186 LSKMSSLS
+186 LSEMSSAS
-194 ELTGGATLTQNF
+194 ELTNGATLKQNF
-206 QTLTPKTTTWNGAA
+206 QTLTPKTTVRTGEAT
-220 GNEMTFDSTAKTL
+220 NEMRFDSANKTL
-233 TANNADTFK
+233 TANNVDTFK
-242 GLSAGDKI
+242 GFSAGDKI
-250 DVAGTAGND
+250 GITGTAGNN
-259 KTLTIASVSDD
+259 KTLTVASVSDD
-270 GKTLTFVESVTD
+270 GKTLTFVEDVAD
-282 ETLTD
+282 ETLTN

-299 VNTPEDILN
+299 VNTPEDILQ
-308 NQPETNELKGAVG
+308 NQPETNVLKGATG
-321 EFSNLKVGEKMK
+321 EFSNLKAGEKMK
-333 IEGTGANDGYRT
+333 IEGTGANDGYKT
-345 IESISK
+345 IESISL
-351 DGSTI
+351 DGSTV
-356 TFKEQVVTKAP
+356 TFKEQVVTEAP
-367 VTTAQIHQ
+367 VTTAKAHQ
-375 SLDTGTITAES
+375 SLDTGTITAQS
-386 NAGDVIQE
+386 NAGTVIQN
-394 FTVDTA
+394 FTVNKDQ
-400 ANPLTIDAGKNTIK
+400 LTVAGQTLK
-414 ALNAHTFD
+414 ALNANTFAN
-422 TVKAGQNITIN
+422 VKAGQNITIN
-433 GEVYYVKDVSDNG
+433 DKLYYVKDVSDDG
-446 KTLTFSSST
+446 KTLTFSGN
-455 PVPQTLTGTVDFA
+455 VPDAADWTGTTVEFA

-484 ELQTGDIGFYAKD
+484 ALQTGDIGFYAKD
-497 NAMKAAVKGAFSS
+497 NAMKASVKGAFSS
-510 YKTGDTLIVQ
+510 YKTGDTLVVQ

-530 VKSVSADGRTV
+530 VKSVSTDGRTV

-562 NGKGITIGKSY
+562 DGKGITIGKSY
-573 PVGATI
+573 PVGATV
-579 DLGKTSGAHNGKYTV
+579 DLGKTSGAYNGKYTV
-594 AGVSAD
+594 TGVSDD

-605 VKTKDFPEYGDTV
+605 VKTKDFPEYGAEETFATADV
-618 TYTTAN
+618 ATYS
-624 IATDGYYDGGYLKT
+624 YYDGGYLKT

-652 SAASAAFEK
+652 TAASSAFEK

-675 DADNPESAYARV
+675 DADKPESAYARV

-693 LDASLS
+693 LDASLN
-699 ANSTETN
+699 ANSKEKN
-706 GDITSIQYSIISKL
+706 GDITSIQYSVISKL
-720 DLVATTI
+720 DLVKTTI
-727 DSQTA
+727 ESQTA

-737 TTYINNMTKVDKTEA
+737 TTYISNMTQVDKTEA

-766 YSVLSAINQLSLLN
+766 YSVLSAINRLSLLQ

>member
-24 SINQLSYQATT
+24 SINRLSYQATT
-35 GNKYDSYDKY
+35 GNKYDSYDQY

-66 ETNSISKVV
+66 ETNSISQVV
-75 LESQQKAIDDI
+75 LESQQKAVDDI
-86 RSKIIDFRDQLREF
+86 RSAVISFRDQLREF
-100 FANDLTKMSEDPSE
+100 FANDLTKMSKDPSE

-161 YTTLEEF
+161 YTTLEDF

-186 LSKMSSLS
+186 LSEMSSTS
-194 ELTGGATLTQNF
+194 ELTNGATLKQNF
-206 QTLTPKTTTWNGAA
+206 QTLTPKTTVRTGEAT
-220 GNEMTFDSTAKTL
+220 NEMRFDSANKTL
-233 TANNADTFK
+233 TANNVDTFK
-242 GLSAGDKI
+242 GFSAGDKI
-250 DVAGTAGND
+250 GVTGTAGNN
-259 KTLTIASVSDD
+259 KTLTVASVSDD
-270 GKTLTFVESVTD
+270 GKTLTFVEDVAD
-282 ETLTD
+282 ETLTN

-299 VNTPEDILN
+299 VNTPEDILQ
-308 NQPETNELKGAVG
+308 NQPETNVLKGATG
-321 EFSNLKVGEKMK
+321 EFSNLKAGEKMK
-333 IEGTGANDGYRT
+333 IEGTGANDGYKT
-345 IESISK
+345 IESISL
-351 DGSTI
+351 DGSTV
-356 TFKEQVVTKAP
+356 TFKEQVVTEAP
-367 VTTAQIHQ
+367 VTTAKAHQ
-375 SLDTGTITAES
+375 SLDTGTITAQS
-386 NAGDVIQE
+386 NAGTVIQN
-394 FTVDTA
+394 FTVNKDQ
-400 ANPLTIDAGKNTIK
+400 LTVAGQTLK
-414 ALNAHTFD
+414 ALNANTFAN
-422 TVKAGQNITIN
+422 VKAGQNITIN
-433 GEVYYVKDVSDNG
+433 DKLYYVKDVSDDG
-446 KTLTFSSST
+446 KTLTFSGN
-455 PVPQTLTGTVDFA
+455 VPDAADWTGTTVEFA

-484 ELQTGDIGFYAKD
+484 ALQTGDIGFYAKD

-510 YKTGDTLIVQ
+510 YKTGDTLVVQ

-562 NGKGITIGKSY
+562 DGKGITIGKSY
-573 PVGATI
+573 PVGATV
-579 DLGKTSGAHNGKYTV
+579 DLGKTSGAYNGKYTV
-594 AGVSAD
+594 TGVSDD

-605 VKTKDFPEYGDTV
+605 VKTKDFPEYGAEETFATADV
-618 TYTTAN
+618 ATYS
-624 IATDGYYDGGYLKT
+624 YYDGGYLKT

-652 SAASAAFEK
+652 TAASSAFEK

-675 DADNPESAYARV
+675 DADNPESAHARV

-693 LDASLS
+693 LDASLN
-699 ANSTETN
+699 ANSKEKN
-706 GDITSIQYSIISKL
+706 GDITSIQYSVISKL
-720 DLVATTI
+720 DLVKTTI
-727 DSQTA
+727 ESQTA

-737 TTYINNMTKVDKTEA
+737 TTYINNMTQVDKTEA

-766 YSVLSAINQLSLLN
+766 YSVLSAINRLSLLP

>member
-66 ETNSISKVV
+66 ETNSISQVV
-75 LESQQKAIDDI
+75 LESQQKAVDDI
-86 RSKIIDFRDQLREF
+86 RSAVISFRDQLREF
-100 FANDLTKMSEDPSE
+100 FANDLTKMSKNPSE

-154 QKPVDFP
+154 QKPVNFP
-161 YTTLEEF
+161 YTTLEDF

-186 LSKMSSLS
+186 LSEMSSAS
-194 ELTGGATLTQNF
+194 ELTNGATLKQNF
-206 QTLTPKTTTWNGAA
+206 QTLTPKTTVRTGEAT
-220 GNEMTFDSTAKTL
+220 NEMRFDSANKTL
-233 TANNADTFK
+233 TANNVDTFK
-242 GLSAGDKI
+242 GFSAGDKI
-250 DVAGTAGND
+250 GVTGTAGNN
-259 KTLTIASVSDD
+259 KALTVASVSDD
-270 GKTLTFVESVTD
+270 GKTLTFVEDVAD
-282 ETLTD
+282 ETLTN
-287 SAGVTLTKGWSF
+287 SAGVTFTKGWSF
-299 VNTPEDILN
+299 VNTPEDILQ
-308 NQPETNELKGAVG
+308 NQPETNVLKGATG
-321 EFSNLKVGEKMK
+321 EFSNLKAGEKMK
-333 IEGTGANDGYRT
+333 IEGTGANDGYKT
-345 IESISK
+345 IESISL
-351 DGSTI
+351 DGSTV
-356 TFKEQVVTKAP
+356 TFKEQVVTEAP
-367 VTTAQIHQ
+367 VTTAKAHQ
-375 SLDTGTITAES
+375 SLDTGTITAQS
-386 NAGDVIQE
+386 NAGTVIQS
-394 FTVDTA
+394 FTV
-400 ANPLTIDAGKNTIK
+400 NKNQLTVAGQTLK
-414 ALNAHTFD
+414 ALNANTFAN
-422 TVKAGQNITIN
+422 VKAGQNITIN
-433 GEVYYVKDVSDNG
+433 DKLYYVKDVSDDG
-446 KTLTFSSST
+446 KTLTFSGN
-455 PVPQTLTGTVDFA
+455 VPDAADWTGTTVEFA

-484 ELQTGDIGFYAKD
+484 ALQTGDIGFYAKD

-510 YKTGDTLIVQ
+510 YKTGDTLVVQ

-562 NGKGITIGKSY
+562 DGKGITIGKSY
-573 PVGATI
+573 PVGATV
-579 DLGKTSGAHNGKYTV
+579 DLGKTSGAYNGKYTV
-594 AGVSAD
+594 TGVSDD

-605 VKTKDFPEYGDTV
+605 VKTKDFPEYGAEETFA
-618 TYTTAN
+618 TADV
-624 IATDGYYDGGYLKT
+624 ATDSYYNGGYLKT

-643 ETSAFSNDV
+643 ETSAFSNDIT
-652 SAASAAFEK
+652 AASSAFEK

-675 DADNPESAYARV
+675 DADNPESAHARV

-693 LDASLS
+693 LDASLN
-699 ANSTETN
+699 ANSKEKN
-706 GDITSIQYSIISKL
+706 GDITSIQYSVISKL
-720 DLVATTI
+720 DLVKTTI
-727 DSQTA
+727 ESQTA

-737 TTYINNMTKVDKTEA
+737 TTYINNMTQVDKTEA

-766 YSVLSAINQLSLLN
+766 YSVLSAINRLSLLQ

>member
-24 SINQLSYQATT
+24 SISQLSYQATT
-35 GNKYDSYDKY
+35 GNKYDSYDQY

-66 ETNSISKVV
+66 ETNSISQVV
-75 LESQQKAIDDI
+75 LESQQKAVDDI
-86 RSKIIDFRDQLREF
+86 RSAVIDFRDQLREF
-100 FANDLTKMSEDPSE
+100 FANDLTKMSKDPSE

-161 YTTLEEF
+161 YTTLEDF

-186 LSKMSSLS
+186 LSEMSSAS
-194 ELTGGATLTQNF
+194 ELTNGATLKQNF
-206 QTLTPKTTTWNGAA
+206 QTLTPKTTVRTGEAT
-220 GNEMTFDSTAKTL
+220 NEMRFDSANKTL
-233 TANNADTFK
+233 TANNVDTFK
-242 GLSAGDKI
+242 GFSAGDKI
-250 DVAGTAGND
+250 GVTGTAGNN
-259 KTLTIASVSDD
+259 KTLTVASVSDD
-270 GKTLTFVESVTD
+270 GKTLTFVEDVAD
-282 ETLTD
+282 ETLTN

-299 VNTPEDILN
+299 VNTPEDILQ
-308 NQPETNELKGAVG
+308 NQPETNVLKGATG
-321 EFSNLKVGEKMK
+321 EFSNLKAGEKMK
-333 IEGTGANDGYRT
+333 IEGTGANDGYKT
-345 IESISK
+345 IESISL
-351 DGSTI
+351 DGSTV
-356 TFKEQVVTKAP
+356 TFKEQVVTEAP
-367 VTTAQIHQ
+367 VTTAKAHQ
-375 SLDTGTITAES
+375 SLDTGTITAQS
-386 NAGDVIQE
+386 NAGTVIQN
-394 FTVDTA
+394 FTV
-400 ANPLTIDAGKNTIK
+400 NKNQLTVAGQTLK
-414 ALNAHTFD
+414 ALNANTFAN
-422 TVKAGQNITIN
+422 VKAGQNITIN
-433 GEVYYVKDVSDNG
+433 DKLYYVKDVSDDG
-446 KTLTFSSST
+446 KTLTFSGN
-455 PVPQTLTGTVDFA
+455 VPDAADWTGTTVEFA

-484 ELQTGDIGFYAKD
+484 ALQTGDIGFYAKD

-510 YKTGDTLIVQ
+510 YKTGDTLVVQ

-562 NGKGITIGKSY
+562 DGKGITIGKSY
-573 PVGATI
+573 PVGATV
-579 DLGKTSGAHNGKYTV
+579 DLGKTSGAYNGKYTV
-594 AGVSAD
+594 TGVSDD

-605 VKTKDFPEYGDTV
+605 VKTKDFPEYGAEETFATADV
-618 TYTTAN
+618 ATYS
-624 IATDGYYDGGYLKT
+624 YYDGGYLKT

-652 SAASAAFEK
+652 TAASSAFEK

-675 DADNPESAYARV
+675 DADNPESAHARV

-693 LDASLS
+693 LDASLN
-699 ANSTETN
+699 ANSKEKN
-706 GDITSIQYSIISKL
+706 GDITSIQYSVISKL
-720 DLVATTI
+720 DLVKTTI
-727 DSQTA
+727 ESQTA

-737 TTYINNMTKVDKTEA
+737 TTYINNMTQVDKTEA

-766 YSVLSAINQLSLLN
+766 YSVLSAINRLSLLQ

>member
-24 SINQLSYQATT
+24 SINRLSYQATT
-35 GNKYDSYDKY
+35 GNKYDSYDQY

-66 ETNSISKVV
+66 ETNSISQVV
-75 LESQQKAIDDI
+75 LESQQKAVDDI
-86 RSKIIDFRDQLREF
+86 RSAVINFRDQLREF
-100 FANDLTKMSEDPSE
+100 FANDLTTMSKNPSE

-161 YTTLEEF
+161 YTTLEDF

-186 LSKMSSLS
+186 LSEMSSAS
-194 ELTGGATLTQNF
+194 ELTNGATLKQNF
-206 QTLTPKTTTWNGAA
+206 QTLTPKTTVRTGEAT
-220 GNEMTFDSTAKTL
+220 NEMRFDSANKTL
-233 TANNADTFK
+233 TANNVDTFK
-242 GLSAGDKI
+242 GFSAGDKI
-250 DVAGTAGND
+250 GVTGTAGNN
-259 KTLTIASVSDD
+259 KTLTVASVSDD
-270 GKTLTFVESVTD
+270 GKTLTFVEDVAD
-282 ETLTD
+282 ETLTN

-299 VNTPEDILN
+299 VNTPEDILQ
-308 NQPETNELKGAVG
+308 NQPETNVLKGATG
-321 EFSNLKVGEKMK
+321 EFSNLKAGEKMK
-333 IEGTGANDGYRT
+333 IEGTGANDGYKT
-345 IESISK
+345 IESISL
-351 DGSTI
+351 DGSTV
-356 TFKEQVVTKAP
+356 TFKEQVVTEAP
-367 VTTAQIHQ
+367 VTTAKAHQ
-375 SLDTGTITAES
+375 SLDTGTITAQS
-386 NAGDVIQE
+386 NAGTVIQS
-394 FTVDTA
+394 FTVNKDQ
-400 ANPLTIDAGKNTIK
+400 LTVAGQTLK
-414 ALNAHTFD
+414 ALNANTF
-422 TVKAGQNITIN
+422 TNVKAGQNITIN
-433 GEVYYVKDVSDNG
+433 DKLYYVKDVSDDG
-446 KTLTFSSST
+446 KTLTFSGN
-455 PVPQTLTGTVDFA
+455 VPDAADWTGTTVEFA

-484 ELQTGDIGFYAKD
+484 ALQTGDIGFYAKD

-510 YKTGDTLIVQ
+510 YKTGDTLVVQ

-562 NGKGITIGKSY
+562 DGKGITIGKSY
-573 PVGATI
+573 PVGATV
-579 DLGKTSGAHNGKYTV
+579 DLGKTSGAYNGKYTV
-594 AGVSAD
+594 TGVSDD

-605 VKTKDFPEYGDTV
+605 VKTKDFPEYGAEETFATADV
-618 TYTTAN
+618 ATYS
-624 IATDGYYDGGYLKT
+624 YYDGGYLKT

-652 SAASAAFEK
+652 TAASSAFEK

-675 DADNPESAYARV
+675 DADNPESAHARV

-693 LDASLS
+693 LDASLN
-699 ANSTETN
+699 ANSKEKN
-706 GDITSIQYSIISKL
+706 GDITSIQYSVISKL
-720 DLVATTI
+720 DLVKTTI
-727 DSQTA
+727 ESQTA

-737 TTYINNMTKVDKTEA
+737 TTYINNMTQVDKTEA

-766 YSVLSAINQLSLLN
+766 YSVLSAINRLSLLQ

>member
-35 GNKYDSYDKY
+35 GNKYDSYDQY

-66 ETNSISKVV
+66 ETNSISQVV
-75 LESQQKAIDDI
+75 LESQQKAVDDI
-86 RSKIIDFRDQLREF
+86 RSAVIDFRDQLREF
-100 FANDLTKMSEDPSE
+100 FSNDLTTMSKDPSE

-161 YTTLEEF
+161 YTTLEDF

-186 LSKMSSLS
+186 LSEMSSAS
-194 ELTGGATLTQNF
+194 ELTNGATLKQNF
-206 QTLTPKTTTWNGAA
+206 QTLTPKTTVRTGEAT
-220 GNEMTFDSTAKTL
+220 NEMRFDSANKTL
-233 TANNADTFK
+233 TANNVDSFK
-242 GLSAGDKI
+242 GFSAGDKI
-250 DVAGTAGND
+250 GITGTAGNN
-259 KTLTIASVSDD
+259 KTLTVASVSDD
-270 GKTLTFVESVTD
+270 GKTLTFVEDVAD
-282 ETLTD
+282 ETLTN

-299 VNTPEDILN
+299 VNTPEDILQ
-308 NQPETNELKGAVG
+308 NQPETNVLKGATG
-321 EFSNLKVGEKMK
+321 EFSNLKAGEKMK
-333 IEGTGANDGYRT
+333 IEGTGANDGYKT
-345 IESISK
+345 IESISL
-351 DGSTI
+351 DGSTV
-356 TFKEQVVTKAP
+356 TFKEQVVTEAP
-367 VTTAQIHQ
+367 VTTAKAHQ
-375 SLDTGTITAES
+375 SLDTGTITAQS
-386 NAGDVIQE
+386 NAGTVIQN
-394 FTVDTA
+394 FTVNKDQ
-400 ANPLTIDAGKNTIK
+400 LTVAGQTLK
-414 ALNAHTFD
+414 ALNANTFAN
-422 TVKAGQNITIN
+422 VKAGQNITIN
-433 GEVYYVKDVSDNG
+433 DKLYYVKDVSDDG
-446 KTLTFSSST
+446 KTLTFSGN
-455 PVPQTLTGTVDFA
+455 VPDAADWTGTTVEFA

-484 ELQTGDIGFYAKD
+484 ALQTGDIGFYAKD

-510 YKTGDTLIVQ
+510 YKTGDTLVVQ

-562 NGKGITIGKSY
+562 DGKGITIGKSY
-573 PVGATI
+573 PVGATV
-579 DLGKTSGAHNGKYTV
+579 DLGKTSGAYNGKYTV
-594 AGVSAD
+594 TGVSDD

-605 VKTKDFPEYGDTV
+605 VKTKDFPEYGAEETFATADV
-618 TYTTAN
+618 ATYS
-624 IATDGYYDGGYLKT
+624 YYDGGYLKT

-643 ETSAFSNDV
+643 ETSAFSNDIT
-652 SAASAAFEK
+652 AASSAFEK

-693 LDASLS
+693 LDASLN
-699 ANSTETN
+699 ANSKEKN
-706 GDITSIQYSIISKL
+706 GDITSIQYSVISKL
-720 DLVATTI
+720 DLVKTTI
-727 DSQTA
+727 ESQTA

-737 TTYINNMTKVDKTEA
+737 TTYISNMTQVDKTEA

-766 YSVLSAINQLSLLN
+766 YSVLSAINRLSLLQ

>member
-35 GNKYDSYDKY
+35 GNKYDSYDQY

-66 ETNSISKVV
+66 ETNSISQVV
-75 LESQQKAIDDI
+75 LESQQKAVDDI
-86 RSKIIDFRDQLREF
+86 RSAIIKFRDQLREF
-100 FANDLTKMSEDPSE
+100 FANDLTTMSKNPSE

-161 YTTLEEF
+161 YTTLEDF

-186 LSKMSSLS
+186 LSEMSSAS
-194 ELTGGATLTQNF
+194 ELTNGATLKQNF
-206 QTLTPKTTTWNGAA
+206 QTLTPKTTVRTGEAT
-220 GNEMTFDSTAKTL
+220 NEMRFDSANKTL
-233 TANNADTFK
+233 TANNVDTFK
-242 GLSAGDKI
+242 GFSAGDKI
-250 DVAGTAGND
+250 GVTGTAGNN
-259 KTLTIASVSDD
+259 KTLTVASVSDD
-270 GKTLTFVESVTD
+270 GKTLTFVEDVAD
-282 ETLTD
+282 ETLTN

-299 VNTPEDILN
+299 VNTPEDILQ
-308 NQPETNELKGAVG
+308 NQPETNVLKGATG
-321 EFSNLKVGEKMK
+321 EFSNLKAGEKMK
-333 IEGTGANDGYRT
+333 IEGTGANDGYKT
-345 IESISK
+345 IESISL
-351 DGSTI
+351 DGSTV
-356 TFKEQVVTKAP
+356 TFKEQVVTEAP
-367 VTTAQIHQ
+367 VTTAKAHQ
-375 SLDTGTITAES
+375 SLDTGTITAQS
-386 NAGDVIQE
+386 NAGTVIQS
-394 FTVDTA
+394 FTVNKDQ
-400 ANPLTIDAGKNTIK
+400 LTVAGQTLK
-414 ALNAHTFD
+414 ALNANTFAN
-422 TVKAGQNITIN
+422 VKSGQNITIN
-433 GEVYYVKDVSDNG
+433 DKLYYVKDVSDDG
-446 KTLTFSSST
+446 KTLTFSGN
-455 PVPQTLTGTVDFA
+455 VPDAADWTGTTVEFA

-484 ELQTGDIGFYAKD
+484 ALQTGDIGFDAKD

-510 YKTGDTLIVQ
+510 YKTGDTLVVQ

-562 NGKGITIGKSY
+562 DGKGITIGKSY
-573 PVGATI
+573 PVGATV
-579 DLGKTSGAHNGKYTV
+579 DLGKTSGAYNGKYTV
-594 AGVSAD
+594 TGVSDD

-605 VKTKDFPEYGDTV
+605 VKTKDFPEYGAEETFATADV
-618 TYTTAN
+618 ATYS
-624 IATDGYYDGGYLKT
+624 YYDGGYLKT

-643 ETSAFSNDV
+643 ETSAFSNDIT
-652 SAASAAFEK
+652 AASSAFEK

-693 LDASLS
+693 LDASLN
-699 ANSTETN
+699 ANSKEKN
-706 GDITSIQYSIISKL
+706 GDITSIQYSVISKL
-720 DLVATTI
+720 DLVKTTI
-727 DSQTA
+727 ESQTA

-737 TTYINNMTKVDKTEA
+737 TTYISNMTQVDKTEA

-766 YSVLSAINQLSLLN
+766 YSVLSAINRLSLLQ

>member
-66 ETNSISKVV
+66 ETNSISQVV
-75 LESQQKAIDDI
+75 LESQQKAVDDI
-86 RSKIIDFRDQLREF
+86 RSAVINFRDQLREF
-100 FANDLTKMSEDPSE
+100 FANDLTKMSKDPSE

-154 QKPVDFP
+154 QKPVNFP
-161 YTTLEEF
+161 YTTLEDF

-186 LSKMSSLS
+186 LSEMSSAS
-194 ELTGGATLTQNF
+194 ELTNGATLKQNF
-206 QTLTPKTTTWNGAA
+206 QTLTPKTTVRTGEAT
-220 GNEMTFDSTAKTL
+220 NEMRFDSANKTL
-233 TANNADTFK
+233 TANNIDTFK
-242 GLSAGDKI
+242 GFSAGDKI
-250 DVAGTAGND
+250 GVTGTAGNN
-259 KTLTIASVSDD
+259 KTLTVASVSDD
-270 GKTLTFVESVTD
+270 GKTLTFVEDVAD
-282 ETLTD
+282 ETLTN
-287 SAGVTLTKGWSF
+287 SAGVTFTKGWSF
-299 VNTPEDILN
+299 VNTPEDILQ
-308 NQPETNELKGAVG
+308 NQPETNVLKGATG
-321 EFSNLKVGEKMK
+321 EFSNLKAGEKMK
-333 IEGTGANDGYRT
+333 IEGTGANDGYKT
-345 IESISK
+345 IESISL
-351 DGSTI
+351 DGSTV
-356 TFKEQVVTKAP
+356 TFKEQVVTQAP
-367 VTTAQIHQ
+367 VTTAKAHQ
-375 SLDTGTITAES
+375 SLDTGTITAQS
-386 NAGDVIQE
+386 NAGTVIQS
-394 FTVDTA
+394 FTV
-400 ANPLTIDAGKNTIK
+400 NKNQLTVAGQTLK
-414 ALNAHTFD
+414 ALNANTFAN
-422 TVKAGQNITIN
+422 VKAGQNITIN
-433 GEVYYVKDVSDNG
+433 DKLYYVKDVSDDG
-446 KTLTFSSST
+446 KTLTFSGN
-455 PVPQTLTGTVDFA
+455 VPDAADWTGTTVEIA

-484 ELQTGDIGFYAKD
+484 ALQTGDIGFYAKD

-510 YKTGDTLIVQ
+510 YKTGDTLVVQ

-562 NGKGITIGKSY
+562 DGKGITIGKSY
-573 PVGATI
+573 PVGATV
-579 DLGKTSGAHNGKYTV
+579 DLGKTSGAYNGKYTV
-594 AGVSAD
+594 TGVSDD

-605 VKTKDFPEYGDTV
+605 VKTKDFPEYGAEETFA
-618 TYTTAN
+618 TADV
-624 IATDGYYDGGYLKT
+624 ATDSYYNGGYLKT

-652 SAASAAFEK
+652 TAASSAFEK

-675 DADNPESAYARV
+675 DADNPESAHARV

-693 LDASLS
+693 LDASLN
-699 ANSTETN
+699 ANSKEKN
-706 GDITSIQYSIISKL
+706 GDITSIQYSVISKL
-720 DLVATTI
+720 DLVKTTI
-727 DSQTA
+727 ESQTA

-737 TTYINNMTKVDKTEA
+737 TTYINNMTQVDKTEA

-766 YSVLSAINQLSLLN
+766 YSVLSAINRLSLLQ

>member
-66 ETNSISKVV
+66 ETNSISQVV
-75 LESQQKAIDDI
+75 LESQQKAVDDI
-86 RSKIIDFRDQLREF
+86 RSAVISFRDQLREF
-100 FANDLTKMSEDPSE
+100 FANDLTKMSKNPSE

-161 YTTLEEF
+161 YTTLEDF

-186 LSKMSSLS
+186 LSEMSSAS
-194 ELTGGATLTQNF
+194 ELTNGATLKQNF
-206 QTLTPKTTTWNGAA
+206 QTLTPKTTVRTGEAT
-220 GNEMTFDSTAKTL
+220 NEMRFDSANKTL
-233 TANNADTFK
+233 TANNVDTFK
-242 GLSAGDKI
+242 GFSAGDKI
-250 DVAGTAGND
+250 GITGTAGNN
-259 KTLTIASVSDD
+259 KTLTVASVSDD
-270 GKTLTFVESVTD
+270 GKTLTFVEDVAD
-282 ETLTD
+282 ETLTN

-299 VNTPEDILN
+299 VNTPEDILQ
-308 NQPETNELKGAVG
+308 NQPETNVLKGATG
-321 EFSNLKVGEKMK
+321 EFSNLKAGEKMK
-333 IEGTGANDGYRT
+333 IEGTGANDGYKT
-345 IESISK
+345 IESISL
-351 DGSTI
+351 DGSTV
-356 TFKEQVVTKAP
+356 TFKEQVVTEAP
-367 VTTAQIHQ
+367 VTTAKAHQ
-375 SLDTGTITAES
+375 SLDTGTITAQS
-386 NAGDVIQE
+386 NAGTVIQN
-394 FTVDTA
+394 FTVNKDQ
-400 ANPLTIDAGKNTIK
+400 LTVAGQTLK
-414 ALNAHTFD
+414 ALNANTFAN
-422 TVKAGQNITIN
+422 VKAGQNITIN
-433 GEVYYVKDVSDNG
+433 DKLYYVKDVSDDG
-446 KTLTFSSST
+446 KTLTFSGN
-455 PVPQTLTGTVDFA
+455 VPDAADWTGTTVEFA

-484 ELQTGDIGFYAKD
+484 ALQTGDIGFYAKD

-510 YKTGDTLIVQ
+510 YKTGDTLVVQ

-562 NGKGITIGKSY
+562 DGKGITIGKSY
-573 PVGATI
+573 PVGATV
-579 DLGKTSGAHNGKYTV
+579 DLGKTSGAYNGKYTV
-594 AGVSAD
+594 TGVSDD

-605 VKTKDFPEYGDTV
+605 VKTKDFPEYGAEETFATADV
-618 TYTTAN
+618 ATYS
-624 IATDGYYDGGYLKT
+624 YYDGGYLKT

-652 SAASAAFEK
+652 TAASSAFEK

-675 DADNPESAYARV
+675 DADNPESAHARV

-693 LDASLS
+693 LDASLN
-699 ANSTETN
+699 ANSKEKN
-706 GDITSIQYSIISKL
+706 GDITSIQYSVISKL
-720 DLVATTI
+720 DLVKTTI
-727 DSQTA
+727 ESQTA

-737 TTYINNMTKVDKTEA
+737 TTYINNMTQVDKTEA

-766 YSVLSAINQLSLLN
+766 YSVLSAINRLSLLQ

>member
-66 ETNSISKVV
+66 ETNSISQVV
-75 LESQQKAIDDI
+75 LESQQKAVDDI
-86 RSKIIDFRDQLREF
+86 RSAVIDFRDQLREF
-100 FANDLTKMSEDPSE
+100 FANDLTKMSKDPSE

-161 YTTLEEF
+161 YTTLEDF

-186 LSKMSSLS
+186 LSEMSSAS
-194 ELTGGATLTQNF
+194 ELTNGATLKQNF
-206 QTLTPKTTTWNGAA
+206 QTLTPKTTVRTGEAT
-220 GNEMTFDSTAKTL
+220 NEMRFDSANKTL
-233 TANNADTFK
+233 TANNVDTFK
-242 GLSAGDKI
+242 GFSAGDKI
-250 DVAGTAGND
+250 GVTGTAGNN
-259 KTLTIASVSDD
+259 KTLTVASVSDD
-270 GKTLTFVESVTD
+270 GKTLTFVEDVAD
-282 ETLTD
+282 ETLTN
-287 SAGVTLTKGWSF
+287 SAGVTFTKGWSF
-299 VNTPEDILN
+299 VNTPEDILQ
-308 NQPETNELKGAVG
+308 NQPETNVLKGATG
-321 EFSNLKVGEKMK
+321 EFSNLKAGEKMK
-333 IEGTGANDGYRT
+333 IEGTGANDGYKT
-345 IESISK
+345 IESISL
-351 DGSTI
+351 DGSTV
-356 TFKEQVVTKAP
+356 TFKEQVVTEAP
-367 VTTAQIHQ
+367 VTTAKAHQ
-375 SLDTGTITAES
+375 SLDTGTITAQS
-386 NAGDVIQE
+386 NTGTVIQS
-394 FTVDTA
+394 FTV
-400 ANPLTIDAGKNTIK
+400 NKNQLTVAGQTLK
-414 ALNAHTFD
+414 ALNTNTFAN
-422 TVKAGQNITIN
+422 VKAGQNITIN
-433 GEVYYVKDVSDNG
+433 DKLYYVKDVSDDG
-446 KTLTFSSST
+446 KTLTFSGN
-455 PVPQTLTGTVDFA
+455 VPDAADWTGTTVEFA

-484 ELQTGDIGFYAKD
+484 ALQTGDIGFYAKD

-510 YKTGDTLIVQ
+510 YKTGDTLVVQ

-562 NGKGITIGKSY
+562 DGKGITIGKSY
-573 PVGATI
+573 PVGATV
-579 DLGKTSGAHNGKYTV
+579 DLGKTSGAYNGKYTV
-594 AGVSAD
+594 TGVSDD

-605 VKTKDFPEYGDTV
+605 VKTKDFPEYGAEETFATADV
-618 TYTTAN
+618 ATYS
-624 IATDGYYDGGYLKT
+624 YYNGGYLKT

-652 SAASAAFEK
+652 TAASSAFEK

-675 DADNPESAYARV
+675 DADNPESAHARV

-693 LDASLS
+693 LDASLN
-699 ANSTETN
+699 ANSKEKN
-706 GDITSIQYSIISKL
+706 GDITSIQYSVISKL
-720 DLVATTI
+720 DLVKTTI
-727 DSQTA
+727 ESQTA

-737 TTYINNMTKVDKTEA
+737 TTYINNMTQVDKTEA

-766 YSVLSAINQLSLLN
+766 YSVLSAINRLSLLQ

>member
-66 ETNSISKVV
+66 ETNSISQVV
-75 LESQQKAIDDI
+75 LESQQKAVDDI
-86 RSKIIDFRDQLREF
+86 RSAVINFRDQLREF
-100 FANDLTKMSEDPSE
+100 FANDLTKMSKNPSE

-161 YTTLEEF
+161 YTTLEDF

-186 LSKMSSLS
+186 LSEMSSAS
-194 ELTGGATLTQNF
+194 ELTNGATLKQNF
-206 QTLTPKTTTWNGAA
+206 QTLTPKTTVRTGEAT
-220 GNEMTFDSTAKTL
+220 NEMRFDSANKTL
-233 TANNADTFK
+233 TANNVDSFK
-242 GLSAGDKI
+242 GFSAGDKI
-250 DVAGTAGND
+250 GVTGTAGNN
-259 KTLTIASVSDD
+259 KTLTVASVSDD
-270 GKTLTFVESVTD
+270 GKTLTFVEDVAD
-282 ETLTD
+282 ETLTN

-308 NQPETNELKGAVG
+308 NQPETNVLKGATG
-321 EFSNLKVGEKMK
+321 EFSNLKAGEKMK
-333 IEGTGANDGYRT
+333 IEGTGANDGYKT
-345 IESISK
+345 IESISL

-356 TFKEQVVTKAP
+356 TFKEQVVTEAP
-367 VTTAQIHQ
+367 VTTAKAHQ
-375 SLDTGTITAES
+375 SLDTGTITAQS
-386 NAGDVIQE
+386 NAGTVIQS
-394 FTVDTA
+394 FTVNKDQ
-400 ANPLTIDAGKNTIK
+400 LTVAGQTLK
-414 ALNAHTFD
+414 ALNANTFAN
-422 TVKAGQNITIN
+422 VKAGQNITIN
-433 GEVYYVKDVSDNG
+433 DKLYYVKDVSDDG
-446 KTLTFSSST
+446 KTLTFSGN
-455 PVPQTLTGTVDFA
+455 VPDAADWAGTTVEFA

-484 ELQTGDIGFYAKD
+484 ALQTGDIGFYAKD

-510 YKTGDTLIVQ
+510 YKTGDTLVVQ

-562 NGKGITIGKSY
+562 DGKGITIGKSY
-573 PVGATI
+573 PVGATV
-579 DLGKTSGAHNGKYTV
+579 DLGKTSGAYNGKYTV
-594 AGVSAD
+594 TGVSDD

-605 VKTKDFPEYGDTV
+605 VKTKDFPEYGDEETFATADV
-618 TYTTAN
+618 ATYS
-624 IATDGYYDGGYLKT
+624 YYDGGYLKT

-652 SAASAAFEK
+652 TAASSAFEK

-693 LDASLS
+693 LDASLN
-699 ANSTETN
+699 ANSKEKN
-706 GDITSIQYSIISKL
+706 GDITSIQYSVISKL
-720 DLVATTI
+720 DLVKTTI
-727 DSQTA
+727 ESQTA

-737 TTYINNMTKVDKTEA
+737 TTYINNMTQVDKTEA

-766 YSVLSAINQLSLLN
+766 YSVLSAINRLSLLQ

>member
-35 GNKYDSYDKY
+35 GNKYDSYDQY

-66 ETNSISKVV
+66 ETNSISQVV
-75 LESQQKAIDDI
+75 LESQQKAVDDI
-86 RSKIIDFRDQLREF
+86 RSAVISFRDQLREF
-100 FANDLTKMSEDPSE
+100 FANDLTTMSKNPSE

-154 QKPVDFP
+154 QKPVNFP
-161 YTTLEEF
+161 YTTLEDF

-186 LSKMSSLS
+186 LSEMSSAS
-194 ELTGGATLTQNF
+194 ELTNGATLKQNF
-206 QTLTPKTTTWNGAA
+206 QTLTPKTTVRTGEAT
-220 GNEMTFDSTAKTL
+220 NEMRFDSANKTL
-233 TANNADTFK
+233 TANNVDTFK
-242 GLSAGDKI
+242 GFSAGDKI
-250 DVAGTAGND
+250 GVTGTAGNN
-259 KTLTIASVSDD
+259 KTLTVASVSDD
-270 GKTLTFVESVTD
+270 GKTLTFVEDVAD
-282 ETLTD
+282 ETLTN
-287 SAGVTLTKGWSF
+287 SAGVTFTKGWSF
-299 VNTPEDILN
+299 VNTPEDILQ
-308 NQPETNELKGAVG
+308 NQPETNVLKGATG
-321 EFSNLKVGEKMK
+321 EFSNLKAGEKMK
-333 IEGTGANDGYRT
+333 IEGTGANDGYKT
-345 IESISK
+345 IESISL
-351 DGSTI
+351 DGSTV
-356 TFKEQVVTKAP
+356 TFKEQVVTEAP
-367 VTTAQIHQ
+367 VTTAKAHQ
-375 SLDTGTITAES
+375 SLDTGTITAQS
-386 NAGDVIQE
+386 NAGTVIQS
-394 FTVDTA
+394 FTVNKDQ
-400 ANPLTIDAGKNTIK
+400 LTVAGQTLK
-414 ALNAHTFD
+414 ALNANTFAN
-422 TVKAGQNITIN
+422 VKAGQNITIN
-433 GEVYYVKDVSDNG
+433 DKLYYVKDVSDDG
-446 KTLTFSSST
+446 KTLTFSGN
-455 PVPQTLTGTVDFA
+455 VPDAADWTGTTVEFA

-484 ELQTGDIGFYAKD
+484 ALQTGDIGFYAKD

-510 YKTGDTLIVQ
+510 YKTGDTLVVQ

-562 NGKGITIGKSY
+562 DGKGITIGKSY
-573 PVGATI
+573 PVGATV
-579 DLGKTSGAHNGKYTV
+579 DLGKTSGAYNGKYTV
-594 AGVSAD
+594 TGVSDD

-605 VKTKDFPEYGDTV
+605 VKTKDFPEYGAEETFA
-618 TYTTAN
+618 TADV
-624 IATDGYYDGGYLKT
+624 ATDSYYNGGYLKT

-652 SAASAAFEK
+652 TAASSAFEK

-675 DADNPESAYARV
+675 DADNPESAHARV

-693 LDASLS
+693 LDASLN
-699 ANSTETN
+699 ANSKEKN
-706 GDITSIQYSIISKL
+706 GDITSIQYSVISKL
-720 DLVATTI
+720 DLVKTTI
-727 DSQTA
+727 ESQTA

-737 TTYINNMTKVDKTEA
+737 TTYINNMTQVDKTEA

-766 YSVLSAINQLSLLN
+766 YSVLSAINRLSLLQ

>member
-35 GNKYDSYDKY
+35 GNKYDSYDQY

-66 ETNSISKVV
+66 ETNSISQVV

-100 FANDLTKMSEDPSE
+100 FANDLTTMSKDPSE

-161 YTTLEEF
+161 YTTLEDF

-186 LSKMSSLS
+186 LSEMSSAS
-194 ELTGGATLTQNF
+194 ELTNGATLKQNF
-206 QTLTPKTTTWNGAA
+206 QTLTPKTTVRTGEAT
-220 GNEMTFDSTAKTL
+220 NEMRFDSANKTL
-233 TANNADTFK
+233 TANNVDTFK
-242 GLSAGDKI
+242 GFSAGDKI
-250 DVAGTAGND
+250 GVTGTAGNN
-259 KTLTIASVSDD
+259 KTLTVASVSDD
-270 GKTLTFVESVTD
+270 GKTLTFVEDVAD
-282 ETLTD
+282 ETLTN

-299 VNTPEDILN
+299 VNTPEDILQ
-308 NQPETNELKGAVG
+308 NQPETNVLKGATG
-321 EFSNLKVGEKMK
+321 EFSKLKAGEKMK
-333 IEGTGANDGYRT
+333 IEGTGANDGYKT
-345 IESISK
+345 IESISL

-356 TFKEQVVTKAP
+356 TFKEQVVTEAP
-367 VTTAQIHQ
+367 VTTAKAHQ
-375 SLDTGTITAES
+375 SLDTGTITAQS
-386 NAGDVIQE
+386 NAGTVIQS
-394 FTVDTA
+394 FTV
-400 ANPLTIDAGKNTIK
+400 NKNQLTVAGQTLK
-414 ALNAHTFD
+414 ALNANTFAN
-422 TVKAGQNITIN
+422 VKAGQNITIN
-433 GEVYYVKDVSDNG
+433 DKLYYVKDVSDDG
-446 KTLTFSSST
+446 KTLTFSGN
-455 PVPQTLTGTVDFA
+455 VPDAADWTGTTVEFA

-484 ELQTGDIGFYAKD
+484 ALQTGDIGFYAKD

-510 YKTGDTLIVQ
+510 YKTGDTLVVQ

-562 NGKGITIGKSY
+562 DGKGITIGKSY
-573 PVGATI
+573 PVGATV
-579 DLGKTSGAHNGKYTV
+579 DLGKTSGAYNGKYTV
-594 AGVSAD
+594 TGVSDD

-605 VKTKDFPEYGDTV
+605 VKTKDFPEYGAEETFA
-618 TYTTAN
+618 TADV
-624 IATDGYYDGGYLKT
+624 ATDSYYNGGYLKT

-643 ETSAFSNDV
+643 ETSAFSNDIT
-652 SAASAAFEK
+652 AASSAFEK

-675 DADNPESAYARV
+675 DADNPESAHARV

-693 LDASLS
+693 LDASLN
-699 ANSTETN
+699 ANSKEKN
-706 GDITSIQYSIISKL
+706 GDITSIQYSVISKL
-720 DLVATTI
+720 DLVKTTI
-727 DSQTA
+727 ESQTA

-737 TTYINNMTKVDKTEA
+737 TTYINNMTQVDKTEA

-766 YSVLSAINQLSLLN
+766 YSVLSAINRLSLLQ

>member
-66 ETNSISKVV
+66 ETNSISQVV
-75 LESQQKAIDDI
+75 LESQQKAVDDI
-86 RSKIIDFRDQLREF
+86 RSAVIDFRDQLREF
-100 FANDLTKMSEDPSE
+100 FANDLTKMSKDPSE

-161 YTTLEEF
+161 YTTLEDF

-186 LSKMSSLS
+186 LSEMSSAS
-194 ELTGGATLTQNF
+194 ELTNGATLKQNF
-206 QTLTPKTTTWNGAA
+206 QTLTPKTTVRTGEAT
-220 GNEMTFDSTAKTL
+220 NEMRFDSANKTL
-233 TANNADTFK
+233 TANNVDTFK
-242 GLSAGDKI
+242 GFSAGDKI
-250 DVAGTAGND
+250 GVTGTAGNN
-259 KTLTIASVSDD
+259 KTLTVASVSDD
-270 GKTLTFVESVTD
+270 GKTLTFVEDVAD
-282 ETLTD
+282 ETLTN
-287 SAGVTLTKGWSF
+287 SAGVTFTKGWSF
-299 VNTPEDILN
+299 VNTPEDILQ
-308 NQPETNELKGAVG
+308 NQPETNVLKGATG
-321 EFSNLKVGEKMK
+321 EFSNLKAGEKMK
-333 IEGTGANDGYRT
+333 IEGTGANDGYKT
-345 IESISK
+345 IESISL
-351 DGSTI
+351 DGSTV
-356 TFKEQVVTKAP
+356 TFKEQVVTQAP
-367 VTTAQIHQ
+367 VTTAKAHQ
-375 SLDTGTITAES
+375 SLDTGTITAQS
-386 NAGDVIQE
+386 NAGTVIQS
-394 FTVDTA
+394 FTVNKDQ
-400 ANPLTIDAGKNTIK
+400 LTVAGQTLK
-414 ALNAHTFD
+414 ALNANTFAN
-422 TVKAGQNITIN
+422 VKAGQNITIN
-433 GEVYYVKDVSDNG
+433 DKLYYVKDVSDDG
-446 KTLTFSSST
+446 KTLTFSGN
-455 PVPQTLTGTVDFA
+455 VPDAADWTGTTVEFA

-484 ELQTGDIGFYAKD
+484 ALQTGDIGFYAKD

-510 YKTGDTLIVQ
+510 YKTGDTLVVQ

-562 NGKGITIGKSY
+562 DGKGITIGKSY
-573 PVGATI
+573 PVGATV
-579 DLGKTSGAHNGKYTV
+579 DLGKTSGAYNGKYTV
-594 AGVSAD
+594 TGVSDD

-605 VKTKDFPEYGDTV
+605 VKTKDFPEYGAEETFA
-618 TYTTAN
+618 TADV
-624 IATDGYYDGGYLKT
+624 ATDSYYNGGYLKT

-643 ETSAFSNDV
+643 ETSAFSNDIT
-652 SAASAAFEK
+652 AASSAFEK

-675 DADNPESAYARV
+675 DADNPESAHARV

-693 LDASLS
+693 LDASLN
-699 ANSTETN
+699 ANSKEKN
-706 GDITSIQYSIISKL
+706 GDITSIQYSVISKL
-720 DLVATTI
+720 DLVKTTI
-727 DSQTA
+727 ESQTA

-737 TTYINNMTKVDKTEA
+737 TTYINNMTQVDKTEA

-766 YSVLSAINQLSLLN
+766 YSVLSAINRLSLLQ

>member
-15 MNNMSNQKS
+15 MNNMSSQKS

-35 GNKYDSYDKY
+35 GNKYDSYDQY

-66 ETNSISKVV
+66 ETNSISQVV
-75 LESQQKAIDDI
+75 LESQQKAVDDI
-86 RSKIIDFRDQLREF
+86 RSAVIDFRDQLREF

-161 YTTLEEF
+161 YTTLEDF

-186 LSKMSSLS
+186 LSEMGSAS
-194 ELTGGATLTQNF
+194 ELTGGATLKQNF
-206 QTLTPKTTTWNGAA
+206 QTLTPKTTVRTGEATT
-220 GNEMTFDSTAKTL
+220 EMKFDSANNTL
-233 TANNADTFK
+233 TSANADTFK
-242 GLSAGDKI
+242 GFSVGDKI
-250 DVAGTAGND
+250 GVTGTAGNN
-259 KTLTIASVSDD
+259 KTLTITGISDD
-270 GKTLTFVESVTD
+270 GKTLTFAENVAD
-282 ETLTD
+282 ETLAD
-287 SAGVTLTKGWSF
+287 SAGVTLIKGWSF
-299 VNTPEDILN
+299 VNTPEDILQ
-308 NQPETNELKGAVG
+308 NQPETNVLKGSVG
-321 EFSNLKVGEKMK
+321 EFSNLKAGEKMK
-333 IEGTGANDGYRT
+333 IEGTGANDGYKT
-345 IESISK
+345 IESISQ

-356 TFKEQVVTKAP
+356 TFKEQVTTEAP

-375 SLDTGTITAES
+375 SLDTGTITAQS
-386 NAGDVIQE
+386 NAGDVIRE
-394 FTVDTA
+394 FTVNAA
-400 ANPLTIDAGKNTIK
+400 ANPLTAAGNTVT
-414 ALNAHTFD
+414 ATNANTFAD
-422 TVKAGQNITIN
+422 VKAGQNITIN
-433 GEVYYVKDVSDNG
+433 DKIYYVKDVSADG
-446 KTLTFSSST
+446 KTLTFSGD
-455 PVPQTLTGTVDFA
+455 VPPAADLTGTLNFA

-484 ELQTGDIGFYAKD
+484 ELQTGDIGFYVKD

-525 DRMYI
+525 DKMYI

-541 SFDDSTPVAEDMNIT
+541 TFDDSTKVAEDMNIT
-556 NGKQIT
+556 NGKQIA

-579 DLGKTSGAHNGKYTV
+579 DLGKTSGAYNGKYTV
-594 AGVSAD
+594 TGVSDD

-605 VKTKDFPEYGDTV
+605 VKTKDFPEYGAE
-618 TYTTAN
+618 TTFATADV
-624 IATDGYYDGGYLKT
+624 ATDSYYNGGYLKT

-652 SAASAAFEK
+652 TAASSAFEK

-687 SDALNI
+687 SDALDI
-693 LDASLS
+693 LDASLN
-699 ANSTETN
+699 ANSKETN
-706 GDITSIQYSIISKL
+706 GDITSIQYSVISKL
-720 DLVATTI
+720 DLVKTTI
-727 DSQTA
+727 ESQTA

-737 TTYINNMTKVDKTEA
+737 TTYISNMTKVDKTEA

-766 YSVLSAINQLSLLN
+766 YSVLSSINQLSLLN

>member
-35 GNKYDSYDKY
+35 GNKYDSYDQY

-66 ETNSISKVV
+66 ETNSISQVV
-75 LESQQKAIDDI
+75 LESQQKAVDDI
-86 RSKIIDFRDQLREF
+86 RSAIIKFRDQLREF
-100 FANDLTKMSEDPSE
+100 FANDLTTMSKNPSE

-161 YTTLEEF
+161 YTTLEDF

-186 LSKMSSLS
+186 LSEMSSAS
-194 ELTGGATLTQNF
+194 ELTNGATLKQNF
-206 QTLTPKTTTWNGAA
+206 QTLTPKTTVRTGEATNG
-220 GNEMTFDSTAKTL
+220 MRFDSANKTL
-233 TANNADTFK
+233 TANNVDTFK
-242 GLSAGDKI
+242 GFSAGDKI
-250 DVAGTAGND
+250 GITGTAGNN
-259 KTLTIASVSDD
+259 KTLTVASVSDD
-270 GKTLTFVESVTD
+270 GKTLTFVEDVAD
-282 ETLTD
+282 ETLTN

-299 VNTPEDILN
+299 VNTPEDILQ
-308 NQPETNELKGAVG
+308 NQPETNVLKGATG
-321 EFSNLKVGEKMK
+321 EFSNLKAGEKMK
-333 IEGTGANDGYRT
+333 IEGTGANDGYKT
-345 IESISK
+345 IESISL
-351 DGSTI
+351 DGSTV
-356 TFKEQVVTKAP
+356 TFKEQVVTEAP
-367 VTTAQIHQ
+367 VTTAKAHQ
-375 SLDTGTITAES
+375 SLDTGTITAQS
-386 NAGDVIQE
+386 NAGTVIQN
-394 FTVDTA
+394 FTVNKDQ
-400 ANPLTIDAGKNTIK
+400 LTVAGQTLK
-414 ALNAHTFD
+414 ALNANTFAN
-422 TVKAGQNITIN
+422 VKAGQNITIN
-433 GEVYYVKDVSDNG
+433 DKLYYVKNVSEDG
-446 KTLTFSSST
+446 KTLTFSGN
-455 PVPQTLTGTVDFA
+455 VPDAADWTGTTVEFA

-484 ELQTGDIGFYAKD
+484 ALQTGDIGFYAKD

-510 YKTGDTLIVQ
+510 YKTGDTLVVQ

-562 NGKGITIGKSY
+562 DGKGITIGKSY
-573 PVGATI
+573 PVGATV
-579 DLGKTSGAHNGKYTV
+579 DLGKTSGAYNGKYTV
-594 AGVSAD
+594 TGVSDD

-605 VKTKDFPEYGDTV
+605 VKTKDFPEYGAEETFATADV
-618 TYTTAN
+618 ATYS
-624 IATDGYYDGGYLKT
+624 YYDGGYLKT

-652 SAASAAFEK
+652 TAASSAFEK

-675 DADNPESAYARV
+675 DADNPESAHARV

-693 LDASLS
+693 LDASLN
-699 ANSTETN
+699 ANSKEKN
-706 GDITSIQYSIISKL
+706 GDITSIQYSVISKL
-720 DLVATTI
+720 DLVKTTI
-727 DSQTA
+727 ESQTA

-737 TTYINNMTKVDKTEA
+737 TTYINNMTQVDKTEA

-766 YSVLSAINQLSLLN
+766 YSVLSAINRLSLLQ

>member
-35 GNKYDSYDKY
+35 GNKYASYDQY

-66 ETNSISKVV
+66 ETNSISQVV
-75 LESQQKAIDDI
+75 LESQQKAVDDI
-86 RSKIIDFRDQLREF
+86 RSAVIDFRDQLREF
-100 FANDLTKMSEDPSE
+100 FANDLTKMSKDPSE

-161 YTTLEEF
+161 YTTLEDF

-186 LSKMSSLS
+186 LSEMSSAS
-194 ELTGGATLTQNF
+194 ELTNGATLKQNF
-206 QTLTPKTTTWNGAA
+206 QTLTPKTTVRTGEAT
-220 GNEMTFDSTAKTL
+220 NEMRFDSANKTL
-233 TANNADTFK
+233 TANNVDTFK
-242 GLSAGDKI
+242 GFSAGDKI
-250 DVAGTAGND
+250 GITGTAGNN
-259 KTLTIASVSDD
+259 KTLTVASVSDD
-270 GKTLTFVESVTD
+270 GKTLTFVEDVAD
-282 ETLTD
+282 ETLTN

-299 VNTPEDILN
+299 VNTPEDILQ
-308 NQPETNELKGAVG
+308 NQPETNVLKGATG
-321 EFSNLKVGEKMK
+321 EFSNLKAGEKMK
-333 IEGTGANDGYRT
+333 IEGTGANDGYKT
-345 IESISK
+345 IESISL
-351 DGSTI
+351 DGSTV
-356 TFKEQVVTKAP
+356 TFKEQVVTEAP
-367 VTTAQIHQ
+367 VTTAKAHQ
-375 SLDTGTITAES
+375 SLDTGTITAQS
-386 NAGDVIQE
+386 NAGTVIQS
-394 FTVDTA
+394 FTVNKDQ
-400 ANPLTIDAGKNTIK
+400 LTVAGQTLK
-414 ALNAHTFD
+414 ALNANTFAN
-422 TVKAGQNITIN
+422 VKAGQNITIN
-433 GEVYYVKDVSDNG
+433 DKLYYVKDVSDDG
-446 KTLTFSSST
+446 KTLTFSGN
-455 PVPQTLTGTVDFA
+455 VPDAADWTGTTVEFA

-484 ELQTGDIGFYAKD
+484 ALQTGDIGFYAKD

-510 YKTGDTLIVQ
+510 YKTGDTLVVQ

-562 NGKGITIGKSY
+562 DGKGITIGKSY
-573 PVGATI
+573 PVGATV
-579 DLGKTSGAHNGKYTV
+579 DLGKTSGAYNGKYTV
-594 AGVSAD
+594 TGVSDD
-600 GKTLT
+600 GKTLI
-605 VKTKDFPEYGDTV
+605 VKTKDFPEYGAEETFATADV
-618 TYTTAN
+618 ATYS
-624 IATDGYYDGGYLKT
+624 YYDGGYLKT

-652 SAASAAFEK
+652 TAASSAFEK

-675 DADNPESAYARV
+675 DADNPESAHARV

-693 LDASLS
+693 LDASLN
-699 ANSTETN
+699 ANSKEKN
-706 GDITSIQYSIISKL
+706 GDITSIQYSVISKL
-720 DLVATTI
+720 DLVKTTI
-727 DSQTA
+727 ESQTA

-737 TTYINNMTKVDKTEA
+737 TTYISNMTQVDKTEA

-766 YSVLSAINQLSLLN
+766 YSVLSAINRLSLLQ

>member
-66 ETNSISKVV
+66 ETNSISQVV
-75 LESQQKAIDDI
+75 LESQQKAVDDI
-86 RSKIIDFRDQLREF
+86 RSAVIDFRDQLREF
-100 FANDLTKMSEDPSE
+100 FANDLTKMSKDPSE

-154 QKPVDFP
+154 QKPVNFP
-161 YTTLEEF
+161 YTTLEDF

-186 LSKMSSLS
+186 LSEMSSAS
-194 ELTGGATLTQNF
+194 ELTNGATLKQNF
-206 QTLTPKTTTWNGAA
+206 QTLTPKTTVRTGEAT
-220 GNEMTFDSTAKTL
+220 NEMRFDSANKTL
-233 TANNADTFK
+233 TANNVDTFK
-242 GLSAGDKI
+242 GFSAGDKI
-250 DVAGTAGND
+250 GVTGTAGNN
-259 KTLTIASVSDD
+259 KTLTVASVSDD
-270 GKTLTFVESVTD
+270 GKTLTFVEDVAD
-282 ETLTD
+282 ETLTN
-287 SAGVTLTKGWSF
+287 SAGVTFTKGWSF
-299 VNTPEDILN
+299 VNTPEDILQ
-308 NQPETNELKGAVG
+308 NQPETNVLKGATG
-321 EFSNLKVGEKMK
+321 EFSNLKAGEKMK
-333 IEGTGANDGYRT
+333 IEGTGANDGYKT
-345 IESISK
+345 IESISL
-351 DGSTI
+351 DGSTV
-356 TFKEQVVTKAP
+356 TFKEQVVTEAP
-367 VTTAQIHQ
+367 VTTAKAHQ
-375 SLDTGTITAES
+375 SLDTGTITAQS
-386 NAGDVIQE
+386 NAGTVIQS
-394 FTVDTA
+394 FTVNKDQ
-400 ANPLTIDAGKNTIK
+400 LTVAGQTLK
-414 ALNAHTFD
+414 ALNANTFAN
-422 TVKAGQNITIN
+422 VKAGQNITIN
-433 GEVYYVKDVSDNG
+433 DKLYYVKDVSDDG
-446 KTLTFSSST
+446 KTLTFSGN
-455 PVPQTLTGTVDFA
+455 VPDAADWTGTTVEFA

-484 ELQTGDIGFYAKD
+484 ALQTGDIGFYAKD

-510 YKTGDTLIVQ
+510 YKTGDTLVVQ

-562 NGKGITIGKSY
+562 DGKGITIGKSY
-573 PVGATI
+573 PVGATV
-579 DLGKTSGAHNGKYTV
+579 DLGKTSGAYNGKYTV
-594 AGVSAD
+594 TGVSDD

-605 VKTKDFPEYGDTV
+605 VKTKDFPEYGAEETFA
-618 TYTTAN
+618 TADV
-624 IATDGYYDGGYLKT
+624 ATDSYYNGGYLKT

-643 ETSAFSNDV
+643 ETSAFSNDIT
-652 SAASAAFEK
+652 AASSAFEK

-675 DADNPESAYARV
+675 DADNPESAHARV

-693 LDASLS
+693 LDASLN
-699 ANSTETN
+699 ANSKEKN
-706 GDITSIQYSIISKL
+706 GDITSIQYSVISKL
-720 DLVATTI
+720 DLVKTTI
-727 DSQTA
+727 ESQTA

-737 TTYINNMTKVDKTEA
+737 TTYINNMTQVDKTEA

-766 YSVLSAINQLSLLN
+766 YSVLSAINRLSLLQ

>member
-35 GNKYDSYDKY
+35 GNKYDSYDQY

-66 ETNSISKVV
+66 ETNSISQVV
-75 LESQQKAIDDI
+75 LESQQKAVDDI
-86 RSKIIDFRDQLREF
+86 RSAVIDFRDQLREF
-100 FANDLTKMSEDPSE
+100 FANDLTKMSKDPSE

-161 YTTLEEF
+161 YTTLEDF

-186 LSKMSSLS
+186 LSEMSSAS
-194 ELTGGATLTQNF
+194 ELTNGATLKQNF
-206 QTLTPKTTTWNGAA
+206 QTLTPKTTVRTGEAT
-220 GNEMTFDSTAKTL
+220 NEMRFDSANKTL
-233 TANNADTFK
+233 TANNVDTFK
-242 GLSAGDKI
+242 GFSAGDKI
-250 DVAGTAGND
+250 GVTGTAGNN
-259 KTLTIASVSDD
+259 KTLTVASVSDD
-270 GKTLTFVESVTD
+270 GKTLTFVEDVAD
-282 ETLTD
+282 ETLTN
-287 SAGVTLTKGWSF
+287 SAGVTFTKGWSF
-299 VNTPEDILN
+299 VNTPEDILQ
-308 NQPETNELKGAVG
+308 NQPETNVLKGATG
-321 EFSNLKVGEKMK
+321 EFSNLKAGEKMK
-333 IEGTGANDGYRT
+333 IEGTGANDGYKT
-345 IESISK
+345 IESISL
-351 DGSTI
+351 DGSTV
-356 TFKEQVVTKAP
+356 TFKEQVVTQAP
-367 VTTAQIHQ
+367 VTTAKAHQ
-375 SLDTGTITAES
+375 SLDTGTITAQS
-386 NAGDVIQE
+386 NAGTVIQS
-394 FTVDTA
+394 FTVNKDQ
-400 ANPLTIDAGKNTIK
+400 LTVAGQTLK
-414 ALNAHTFD
+414 ALNANTFAN
-422 TVKAGQNITIN
+422 VKAGQNITIN
-433 GEVYYVKDVSDNG
+433 DKLYYVKDVSDDG
-446 KTLTFSSST
+446 KTLTFSGN
-455 PVPQTLTGTVDFA
+455 VPDAADWTGTTVEFA

-484 ELQTGDIGFYAKD
+484 ALQTGDIGFYAKD

-510 YKTGDTLIVQ
+510 YKTGDTLVVQ

-562 NGKGITIGKSY
+562 DGKGITIGKSY
-573 PVGATI
+573 PVGATV
-579 DLGKTSGAHNGKYTV
+579 DLGKTSGAYNGKYTV
-594 AGVSAD
+594 TGVSDD

-605 VKTKDFPEYGDTV
+605 VKTKDFPEYGAEETFA
-618 TYTTAN
+618 TADV
-624 IATDGYYDGGYLKT
+624 ATDSYYNGGYLKT

-643 ETSAFSNDV
+643 ETSAFSNDIT
-652 SAASAAFEK
+652 AASSAFEK

-675 DADNPESAYARV
+675 DADNPESAHARV

-693 LDASLS
+693 LDASLN
-699 ANSTETN
+699 ANSKEKN
-706 GDITSIQYSIISKL
+706 GDITSIQYSVISKL
-720 DLVATTI
+720 DLVKTTI
-727 DSQTA
+727 ESQTA

-737 TTYINNMTKVDKTEA
+737 TTYINNMTQVDKTEA

-766 YSVLSAINQLSLLN
+766 YSVLSAINRLSLLQ

>member
-35 GNKYDSYDKY
+35 GNKYDSYDQY

-66 ETNSISKVV
+66 ETNSISQVV
-75 LESQQKAIDDI
+75 LESQQKAVDDI
-86 RSKIIDFRDQLREF
+86 RSAVIDFRDQLREF
-100 FANDLTKMSEDPSE
+100 FANDLTTMSKNPSE

-154 QKPVDFP
+154 QKPVNFP
-161 YTTLEEF
+161 YTTLEDF

-186 LSKMSSLS
+186 LSEMSSAS
-194 ELTGGATLTQNF
+194 ELTNGATLKQNF
-206 QTLTPKTTTWNGAA
+206 QTLTPKTTVRRGEAT
-220 GNEMTFDSTAKTL
+220 NEMRFDSANKTL
-233 TANNADTFK
+233 TANNVDTFK
-242 GLSAGDKI
+242 GFSAGDKI
-250 DVAGTAGND
+250 GVTGTAGNN
-259 KTLTIASVSDD
+259 KTLTVASVSDD
-270 GKTLTFVESVTD
+270 GKTLTFVEDVAD
-282 ETLTD
+282 ETLTN
-287 SAGVTLTKGWSF
+287 SAGVTFTKGWSF
-299 VNTPEDILN
+299 VNTPEDILQ
-308 NQPETNELKGAVG
+308 NQPETNVLKGATG
-321 EFSNLKVGEKMK
+321 EFSNLKAGEKMK
-333 IEGTGANDGYRT
+333 IEGTGANDGYKT
-345 IESISK
+345 IESISL
-351 DGSTI
+351 DGSTV
-356 TFKEQVVTKAP
+356 TFKEQVVTQAP
-367 VTTAQIHQ
+367 VTTAKAHQ
-375 SLDTGTITAES
+375 SLDTGTITAQS
-386 NAGDVIQE
+386 NAGTVIQS
-394 FTVDTA
+394 FTV
-400 ANPLTIDAGKNTIK
+400 NKNQLTVAGQTLK
-414 ALNAHTFD
+414 ALNANTFAN
-422 TVKAGQNITIN
+422 VKAGQNITIN
-433 GEVYYVKDVSDNG
+433 DKLYYVKDVSDDG
-446 KTLTFSSST
+446 KTLTFSGN
-455 PVPQTLTGTVDFA
+455 VPDAADWTGTTVEFA

-484 ELQTGDIGFYAKD
+484 ALQTGDIGFYAKD

-510 YKTGDTLIVQ
+510 YKTGDTLVVQ

-562 NGKGITIGKSY
+562 DGKGITIGKSY
-573 PVGATI
+573 PVGATV
-579 DLGKTSGAHNGKYTV
+579 DLGKTSGAYNGKYTV
-594 AGVSAD
+594 TGVSDD

-605 VKTKDFPEYGDTV
+605 VKTKDFPEYGAEETFATADV
-618 TYTTAN
+618 ATYS
-624 IATDGYYDGGYLKT
+624 YYNGGYLKT

-652 SAASAAFEK
+652 TAASSAFEK

-675 DADNPESAYARV
+675 DADNPESAHARV

-693 LDASLS
+693 LDASLN
-699 ANSTETN
+699 ANSKEKN
-706 GDITSIQYSIISKL
+706 GDITSIQYSVISKL
-720 DLVATTI
+720 DLVKTTI
-727 DSQTA
+727 ESQTA

-737 TTYINNMTKVDKTEA
+737 TTYINNMTQVDKTEA

-766 YSVLSAINQLSLLN
+766 YSVLSAINRLSLLQ

>member
-66 ETNSISKVV
+66 ETNSISQVV
-75 LESQQKAIDDI
+75 LESQQKAVDDI
-86 RSKIIDFRDQLREF
+86 RSAVINFRDQLREF
-100 FANDLTKMSEDPSE
+100 FANDLTKMSKNPSE

-161 YTTLEEF
+161 YTTLEDF

-186 LSKMSSLS
+186 LSEMSSAS
-194 ELTGGATLTQNF
+194 ELTNGATLKQNF
-206 QTLTPKTTTWNGAA
+206 QTLTPKTTVRTGEAT
-220 GNEMTFDSTAKTL
+220 NEMRFDSANKTL
-233 TANNADTFK
+233 TANNVDTFK
-242 GLSAGDKI
+242 GFSAGDKI
-250 DVAGTAGND
+250 GVTGTAGNN
-259 KTLTIASVSDD
+259 KTLTVASVSDD
-270 GKTLTFVESVTD
+270 GKTLTFVEDVAD
-282 ETLTD
+282 ETLTN

-299 VNTPEDILN
+299 VNTPEDILQ
-308 NQPETNELKGAVG
+308 NQPETNVLKGATG
-321 EFSNLKVGEKMK
+321 EFSNLKAGEKMK
-333 IEGTGANDGYRT
+333 IEGTGANDGYKT
-345 IESISK
+345 IESISL
-351 DGSTI
+351 DGSTV
-356 TFKEQVVTKAP
+356 TFKEQVVTEAP
-367 VTTAQIHQ
+367 VTTAKAHQ
-375 SLDTGTITAES
+375 SLDTGTITAQS
-386 NAGDVIQE
+386 NAGTVIQN
-394 FTVDTA
+394 FTVNKDQ
-400 ANPLTIDAGKNTIK
+400 LTVAGQTLK
-414 ALNAHTFD
+414 ALNANTFAN
-422 TVKAGQNITIN
+422 VKAGQNITIN
-433 GEVYYVKDVSDNG
+433 DKLYYVKDVSDDG
-446 KTLTFSSST
+446 KTLTFSGN
-455 PVPQTLTGTVDFA
+455 VPDAADWTGTTVEFA

-484 ELQTGDIGFYAKD
+484 ALQTGDIGFYAKD

-510 YKTGDTLIVQ
+510 YKTGDTLVVQ

-562 NGKGITIGKSY
+562 DGKGITIGKSY
-573 PVGATI
+573 PVGATV
-579 DLGKTSGAHNGKYTV
+579 DLGKTSGAYNGKYTV
-594 AGVSAD
+594 TGVSDD

-605 VKTKDFPEYGDTV
+605 VKTKDFPEYGAEETFATADV
-618 TYTTAN
+618 ATYS
-624 IATDGYYDGGYLKT
+624 YYDGGYLKT

-652 SAASAAFEK
+652 TAASSAFEK

-675 DADNPESAYARV
+675 DADNPESAHARV

-693 LDASLS
+693 LDASLN
-699 ANSTETN
+699 ANSKEKN
-706 GDITSIQYSIISKL
+706 GDITSIQYSVISKL
-720 DLVATTI
+720 DLVKTTI
-727 DSQTA
+727 ESQTA

-737 TTYINNMTKVDKTEA
+737 TTYINNMTQVDKTEA

-766 YSVLSAINQLSLLN
+766 YSVLSAINRLSLLQ